1 MSDRIKTL
9 YGQLVRNGYDL
20 GGYEKFNA
28 AMHDSNRRR
37 SLYNQLVAN
46 RADLGGYEKFSSV
59 VETAPRTTPSAPQK
73 KRDVVADTINMLRTP
88 SSQYTRPQPSKS
100 AGTFEMP
107 SKYDVYHNMPD
118 AVKRYQTPT
127 PLKPEA
133 VMPSVPSGAAE
144 SVWAAADK
152 AAGAEVRKKVD
163 EGWSWDKILRMLSS
177 GASVTGGLGDD
188 NAQAIETTSVAHL
201 KTHDLQKLSD
211 QAWAALGSKQ
221 QQSIINDSYIYLKE
235 QYPDADDKA
244 LVDAARKMARAKSDE
259 QMYNL
264 AVEKNMPKSV
274 GEFFLRKAAAASS
287 FGSLSK
293 GYASMMAGTRGD
305 MEAEDTALQKYGAK
319 HKVADIAGSVA
330 GFAVDPLTYASGA
343 VGGAATK
350 VTLWAGGK
358 VLSEAAARKMSQTLG
373 GKLLLGAVSGAANF
387 GTFEA
392 GGEAL
397 NQYKWG
403 GTLNVDPETGRYV
416 VGDFSLGKVAS
427 QMGHGLTM
435 GGLTGAFGT
444 WLGNVST
451 KAAQATS
458 STLGKL
464 GVRAGE
470 LGVGLVGEGTIFATP
485 EFISTYGDYN
495 DVIKSVSDKNSPNY
509 IADDKERSKYIA
521 ELKAQRGERM
531 MDIWQDNLA
540 MIAGFKAQHA
550 IKSAGR
556 TISELAASRRG
567 KVGFVERM
575 GRMLDGHPS
584 LALSKEEQTELDK
597 HGYGDL
603 TQMVKEYKA
612 YAQKDGDLPYNKIT
626 QLLNDKNVSEAA
638 RAKMYYY
645 VTGHSLPMSA
655 VIASN
660 VIDNGDK
667 TYTVQSLGDNGVI
680 TSRTYGSRKRAD
692 YEKARIDRQ
701 AELNGVAMAEQMFDN
716 MDKAER
722 LKAVCT
728 RLAQDKGVSP
738 ETLLWLTRKDPKQM
752 TAAEKRWIK
761 EIEDAANEDAPQ
773 GENATVRHIKGVILD
788 EYGVDVDKALRK
800 AADSRTDAE
809 KTAISAYNNE
819 LAQAVAER
827 KNAISQ
833 GETTD
838 AYRRGYEADT
848 QGMRDAYVAQMY
860 EPSEDNAETLRGVE
874 SQIMESAKYQA
885 ALERDELTQMTH
897 KDGSIHLATL
907 KEKDKDGNGKQ
918 VYIVDGDIVMKE
930 DGSGIDADAS
940 SKSVIIYDPATGEKK
955 MVSPTAV
962 DGIESLGEVKT
973 AEQREAEINARM
985 QDTIQRGKD
994 WLEGNVANPVGM
1006 QIQLGD
1012 GRIAT
1017 IEAMHEDGKSA
1028 IATLPDGTQF
1038 LVPKD
1043 VLQRIVNNGQYAD
1056 YKARRDAEAGKR
1068 EAEQDTESAPETATE
1083 GGQPLPEESSPK
1095 EEESRE
1101 YAQGDVF
1108 DVVVDGNKMHAEI
1121 VSPKD
1126 ADGRFVVNV
1135 DDGESMRTL
1144 YVTPEELAA
1153 MEYREESSPKAEET
1167 RLATEGSSEKALER
1181 GEQPTEEHTPT
1192 ALERIPRDEK
1202 GNAQFHDV
1210 DTETAWDGLVEM
1222 SGNEETAHRVAE
1234 ASLANAER
1242 KLKAAK
1248 ALKEKGET
1256 PEELLRS
1263 IRENE
1268 AAVAEAQRTVD
1279 AWKAIVGEKS
1289 RREEA
1294 AKAEAERIATEKA
1307 EAERKAAEE
1316 RERAEAEE
1324 KARIEA
1330 EKKEAERI
1338 AAEKA
1343 EEEARVEA
1351 ERKAEEERIAKQKAE
1366 EKTEE
1371 AESDKEEAEK
1381 QMDDE
1386 EPKPVGSGVFGNIY
1400 NQFKGKVKEA
1410 FDFLMKHKGG
1420 DLLGVFHR
1428 KDVGDIDLVWGDENG
1443 GLAHILNKHV
1453 GEGKSFANVD
1463 EAMSH
1468 IQNIIGT
1475 GKNDF
1480 EDGDKIVFRKGSEL
1494 VTVRKNFREGGK
1506 KIADKNWVLTA
1517 YDKEA
1522 ADNGNR
1528 VTTKVIEGKATP
1540 HTASIGKGS
1549 KKAEK
1554 KQKKQSVFDK
1564 AKEIADKEEKKRKAE
1579 AEDDSALGQATRAVG
1594 KKKKVNLFKYTA
1606 SKIISY
1612 PALRGVHYANG
1623 YAYAS
1628 DGYILF
1634 KEKADYPKEWEGTT
1648 RDKDGNLIDGKY
1660 PDTEKAIHRLVH
1672 IPDKEAV
1679 SLPSKEVLDF
1689 AIAASKKLKGE
1700 AIPVAI
1706 DGIFFNAVNLK
1717 KFLEAVASKGM
1728 DKVVYRHPML
1738 YATNG
1743 KDEIVMMP
1751 TVNTLE
1757 GALDIADRMESAGL
1771 PKEQIDAWKAHI
1783 EAADKKMSLED
1794 FKKAV
1799 ENAKKE
1805 GVRHT
1810 EAEKPKEQPLTEAE
1824 RKDAEEVAG
1833 ALGYRVEWVDTMEEN
1848 GTIDADKKV
1857 IRIAKD
1863 AENPLVQV
1871 LGHEVAH
1878 GVRRMIGGKFRA
1890 LQKAAK
1896 EVVGE
1901 KEWNERIGKKRKLNA
1916 YAEGKLAEEV
1926 TCDIVGEALNNND
1939 ALKRLAES
1947 LRGERGILARL
1958 RDAVVR
1964 MVEYFKNRGD
1974 KEGVRRM
1981 KAADKLLAELE
1992 SALKEGVAP
2001 EQVKPEGVDR
2011 SEREGKKDDKTLY
2024 GVHNISEDKL
2034 RKAMKLGGLANP
2046 SMAVVD
2052 KDKGT
2057 HEGFGAIS
2065 LIAPSSLV
2073 DKQTGHTAGTWIT
2086 DAYTQRYPSV
2096 ERVMSDKGYEK
2107 FKSWVDGLDF
2117 AEKEKKE
2124 IMRQATDAMESD
2136 KDLAW
2141 ELMYLR
2147 EKGVDVKG
2155 YTSEV
2160 DYPWEKIIEEYPSVE
2175 DIIKA
2180 MDHNA
2185 ELKETVT
2192 KLAKVEIT
2200 VPIYK
2205 AVSADVRRRFKEETG
2220 ENASPLNPI
2229 IRKRTHDIYNRDY
2242 APKLLDE
2249 NGMPKASDVRKVIG
2263 QMVEKYNATKKVDF
2277 NKSKSKASTYV
2288 HDNGLYA
2295 DYLKWQEGK
2304 LEEFGTQ
2311 GRIFRGYKND
2321 GTRKYVPETLSNVSK
2336 AMKEESQGQ
2345 TNGSEYTSFGSFI
2358 AKLAPRVD
2366 SKEEM
2371 RGSKSRL
2378 DADEAKQEFYE
2389 KWESTYYDLAKELHS
2404 DVFSGEARLHDIVLQ
2419 SDPKRYAKKEY
2430 GITLSPS
2437 FLKRLEAL
2445 KKAIREDLKSAYFET
2460 KFERPVMLNEFA
2472 AAVVPKGIGDD
2483 VRKGLED
2490 AGLVLY
2496 EYDPAKK
2503 GDRERAANEASASD
2517 GIRFNRSEKTELT
2530 AEERELRDN
2539 LVERMRKGG
2548 LDVVTDSEEMQR
2560 VIDTENERTRNM
2572 FVGEKGATEADK
2584 AEEASTRLDNLSV
2597 ARRMEGAEK
2606 DAKAIKMATGWER
2619 GTDGKWRYETS
2630 DIKLKPFEEWM
2641 NKKNLKLGDIIDSDS
2656 GLFEM
2661 YPELKDFKVTR
2672 GKGKS
2677 TNAAIYTGLGKIE
2690 INFSKFKPY
2699 MSIPSNREKIDGI
2712 LHRVINHEI
2721 QHAIQDSE
2729 GFAQGVS
2736 PNAFRPDAPV
2746 GKLREMEEADGRM
2759 VERYNAMSYTEK
2771 ALGEGVR
2778 LKERILENRKEY
2790 NALAS
2795 KYRFGMDGYTRAAGE
2810 VEARNTEKRI
2820 GMTEEERKASLAS
2833 ETEDV
2838 AREDQILLGVDN
2850 ADGEQ
2855 RFLRTADGEVYG
2867 LVKDGRIYLDPKVA
2881 TSETAVHEYTHL
2893 WGDMLRRKD
2902 SEQWSHTVKELK
2914 NSVLWEEVKELYPEL
2929 KTDDEI
2935 ADEVLSTFSG
2945 RRGAERLREEARRV
2959 ADGDGGVFTK
2969 AKAMAALENVKNAIA
2984 RFWEGVARMFGINR
2998 YRSAEELADMAM
3010 KDLLDSKNPMKDES
3024 GMRKRGEVGE
3034 TLATSGT
3041 YFSGGGLLEAGL
3053 KGAIDPKVAVE
3064 FSEKIAGV
3072 YADNHGNH
3080 IVVADVR
3087 DVDPKKLVGAV
3098 DGGEV
3103 QYFHASPVCK
3113 NFSKAKREGGEVELD
3128 KETALSTAEFI
3139 AKTRPKVVTIEN
3151 VKGYRNSEALKIITD
3166 ELTRQG
3172 YDWDADVYN
3181 TADYGGYTKRERLI
3195 VRAKRDGKL
3204 PPKPEKLPEELRKK
3218 GWYSAVEDLIPHL
3231 EEKKTGVPQGTDER
3245 LKNSGIDYRTIDKP
3259 LYVFGRGY
3267 ANKTVGHA
3275 FADELLPT
3283 LTTGGGD
3290 IIIMP
3295 DGRVLKASPRV
3306 LARVT
3311 GLPDTYK
3318 MPETDQLSHTIVG
3331 NGIPTQLTEGVIAPL
3346 LDNAIPSAE
3355 RATKRESVFDVADR
3369 VSQNL
3374 EERTR
3379 AMGSRVEKRMAD
3391 VAQKLEGK
3399 ELSMEQKAV
3408 VDVFSGKSDNQKF
3421 SVEREDG
3428 KKQTY
3433 LLKQGNEEKAGA
3445 KHSLYRHYGTNTGVI
3460 TADDVLKI
3468 PQVLERGE
3476 RIEKAKGGKKMAVY
3490 TMDVDGAKFTV
3501 YTRIGKDYET
3511 IDDFYSNKKGSERYV
3526 LRNTDGVN
3534 NTPEGAHN
3542 PDSEPSAK
3550 VEDKSESPKLF
3561 GEEIIDDGKK
3571 GSDSTDRS
3579 VRENPKNE
3587 DKPRYSRKPGESI
3600 FDYASRVSED
3610 VDRSVRERVSARD
3623 EYEKKVKSKGF
3634 QTKEALQNS
3643 MLGLQEFMSA
3653 IDHASGNKRYIE
3665 DIPDFE
3671 NPILG
3676 ENRLSSVNKEE
3687 MHQVAKTQ
3695 FKPLMSAVAKLS
3707 GNGKES
3713 GELYDY
3719 MFAKHGL
3726 ERDAVMRQRE
3736 AQKEFDKY
3744 QKANPKGTKTIGDFV
3759 ASLEGKDYAGLTALT
3774 AEDGRV
3780 KSIQSQIDAIDE
3792 QMEVTDNQLLLHY
3805 LGGQKKRLK
3814 VDLLNAARDAADDIR
3829 KAFESNPSHDRSD
3842 INELWSRVNEVNG
3855 NTLRKLYESGM
3866 LTKEAYNDISSM
3878 YTNYIPM
3885 RGFDQTT
3892 SADAYAYLTHGDSAF
3907 NAPIKTAKGRSS
3919 KADNPIAYMQAMA
3932 ESAIMQGNRNVLVK
3946 QKMLNF
3952 VRNHPSDL
3960 ASVSDVWL
3968 QYDSVADEWK
3978 PVFPDNIDA
3987 NDSASV
3993 VAQKMKAFEDKM
4005 EQRAEN
4011 FPNLVIRSNE
4021 APDIPY
4027 KVVEKGQLN
4036 EHQVL
4041 VKQNGKS
4048 YIITVNGSPRAA
4060 QAANGLTNPDTDLTG
4075 AIGKVF
4081 EGAEALNRQLSS
4093 LYTTLNPDFIGSNYV
4108 RDALY
4113 SNTMVYVK
4121 EGAKYGG
4128 FFNLNFAKYN
4138 PAEMANLYARYNKG
4152 SLDTSNETHRLF
4164 LEFMQNGGETGFV
4177 NLKQIEKRKSEIA
4190 KAIKRDGRIS
4200 AAQIW
4205 GGLSDAVDFANRAVE
4220 NSARFAAYVT
4230 SRKSGRSVGRSVYDA
4245 KEISVNFNRKGSG
4258 SKFMG
4263 AEGQTK
4269 AGNAAAFVSGAGR
4282 GLYIFWNAGL
4292 QGLTNFSRQIGRHPG
4307 RALTLASL
4315 LFGFGA
4321 LMSYL
4326 GNRDDDDENN
4336 YFNLPKYIRRSNVCY
4351 KIGDLFVTIPLP
4363 VEYRA
4368 FYGLGELASS
4378 TLAGKEDGTT
4388 KDIAKEAVSQVS
4400 QLFPIDFVEGGGGL
4414 HALIP
4419 SAVKPIV
4426 EAETN
4431 TAWTG
4436 LPIYKDNDFNK
4447 NMPEYTKVYKTA
4459 NGYLVEIARALND
4472 ATGGN
4477 KYKKGFIDINPAK
4490 MEYVLKGMLGGAF
4503 SFPDKLVKTT
4513 ETIMGD
4519 REFDWRNTP
4528 FANRFV
4534 KNADERT
4541 EYKSLNEQY
4550 FKLKDEMD
4558 VVKQQLKG
4566 FEKEADAGNEKYE
4579 KALLQLEDSKDYE
4592 RLELFKDYEKELKG
4606 LNDELKELR
4615 MSPDYDKAEEKELQK
4630 EIAEQQ
4636 RQLLDEMREIKK

>member
-1 MSDRIKTL
+1 M
-9 YGQLVRNGYDL
+9 YVRLLTNNFL
-20 GGYEKFNA
+20 SEKA
-28 AMHDSNRRR
+28 VGKSE
-37 SLYNQLVAN
+37 S
-46 RADLGGYEKFSSV
+46 K
-59 VETAPRTTPSAPQK
+59 
-73 KRDVVADTINMLRTP
+73 DVHLAVLR
-88 SSQYTRPQPSKS
+88 
-100 AGTFEMP
+100 
-107 SKYDVYHNMPD
+107 V
-118 AVKRYQTPT
+118 
-127 PLKPEA
+127 LPE
-133 VMPSVPSGAAE
+133 VIRE
-144 SVWAAADK
+144 SV
-152 AAGAEVRKKVD
+152 
-163 EGWSWDKILRMLSS
+163 
-177 GASVTGGLGDD
+177 
-188 NAQAIETTSVAHL
+188 
-201 KTHDLQKLSD
+201 
-211 QAWAALGSKQ
+211 
-221 QQSIINDSYIYLKE
+221 
-235 QYPDADDKA
+235 
-244 LVDAARKMARAKSDE
+244 
-259 QMYNL
+259 
-264 AVEKNMPKSV
+264 
-274 GEFFLRKAAAASS
+274 
-287 FGSLSK
+287 
-293 GYASMMAGTRGD
+293 
-305 MEAEDTALQKYGAK
+305 
-319 HKVADIAGSVA
+319 
-330 GFAVDPLTYASGA
+330 
-343 VGGAATK
+343 
-350 VTLWAGGK
+350 
-358 VLSEAAARKMSQTLG
+358 
-373 GKLLLGAVSGAANF
+373 
-387 GTFEA
+387 
-392 GGEAL
+392 
-397 NQYKWG
+397 
-403 GTLNVDPETGRYV
+403 
-416 VGDFSLGKVAS
+416 
-427 QMGHGLTM
+427 
-435 GGLTGAFGT
+435 
-444 WLGNVST
+444 
-451 KAAQATS
+451 
-458 STLGKL
+458 
-464 GVRAGE
+464 
-470 LGVGLVGEGTIFATP
+470 
-485 EFISTYGDYN
+485 
-495 DVIKSVSDKNSPNY
+495 
-509 IADDKERSKYIA
+509 
-521 ELKAQRGERM
+521 
-531 MDIWQDNLA
+531 
-540 MIAGFKAQHA
+540 
-550 IKSAGR
+550 
-556 TISELAASRRG
+556 
-567 KVGFVERM
+567 
-575 GRMLDGHPS
+575 
-584 LALSKEEQTELDK
+584 
-597 HGYGDL
+597 
-603 TQMVKEYKA
+603 
-612 YAQKDGDLPYNKIT
+612 
-626 QLLNDKNVSEAA
+626 
-638 RAKMYYY
+638 
-645 VTGHSLPMSA
+645 
-655 VIASN
+655 
-660 VIDNGDK
+660 
-667 TYTVQSLGDNGVI
+667 
-680 TSRTYGSRKRAD
+680 
-692 YEKARIDRQ
+692 
-701 AELNGVAMAEQMFDN
+701 
-716 MDKAER
+716 
-722 LKAVCT
+722 
-728 RLAQDKGVSP
+728 
-738 ETLLWLTRKDPKQM
+738 
-752 TAAEKRWIK
+752 
-761 EIEDAANEDAPQ
+761 
-773 GENATVRHIKGVILD
+773 
-788 EYGVDVDKALRK
+788 
-800 AADSRTDAE
+800 
-809 KTAISAYNNE
+809 
-819 LAQAVAER
+819 
-827 KNAISQ
+827 
-833 GETTD
+833 
-838 AYRRGYEADT
+838 
-848 QGMRDAYVAQMY
+848 
-860 EPSEDNAETLRGVE
+860 
-874 SQIMESAKYQA
+874 
-885 ALERDELTQMTH
+885 
-897 KDGSIHLATL
+897 
-907 KEKDKDGNGKQ
+907 
-918 VYIVDGDIVMKE
+918 
-930 DGSGIDADAS
+930 DADAS

-1056 YKARRDAEAGKR
+1056 YKARRD
-1068 EAEQDTESAPETATE
+1068 TESAPETATE

-1108 DVVVDGNKMHAEI
+1108 DVVLDGNKMHAEI

-1153 MEYREESSPKAEET
+1153 MEYREEPSTKVEET
-1167 RLATEGSSEKALER
+1167 RLATDGSSEKALER

-1222 SGNEETAHRVAE
+1222 SGNEETAHKVAE
-1234 ASLANAER
+1234 ASLANAEK

-1263 IRENE
+1263 IKENE
-1268 AAVAEAQRTVD
+1268 AAVAEAQRVVA

-1294 AKAEAERIATEKA
+1294 VRAEAERIATEKA

-1324 KARIEA
+1324 KTRIEA

-1351 ERKAEEERIAKQKAE
+1351 VRKAEEERIAKQKAE

-1468 IQNIIGT
+1468 IQNIIET

-1540 HTASIGKGS
+1540 HTASIDKGS
-1549 KKAEK
+1549 EKPEK
-1554 KQKKQSVFDK
+1554 KQEKQSVFDK

-1579 AEDDSALGQATRAVG
+1579 AEDDSVLGQAARAVG

-1606 SKIISY
+1606 SQKD
-1612 PALRGVHYANG
+1612 AGEVMKGVHYANG

-1648 RDKDGNLIDGKY
+1648 RDKDGNLVDGKY
-1660 PDTEKAIHRLVH
+1660 PDTEKAIPRLVH
-1672 IPDKEAV
+1672 IPDKEV
-1679 SLPSKEVLDF
+1679 ESLPSKEVLDF
-1689 AIAASKKLKGE
+1689 AIAAGKKLKGE

-1757 GALDIADRMESAGL
+1757 GALDIADRMERAGL

-1783 EAADKKMSLED
+1783 EAADKKKSFDD

-1805 GVRHT
+1805 GVRPT
-1810 EAEKPKEQPLTEAE
+1810 EADKQESKAEADGKGKRKEVKLAIYKRRTDGTMFIAPEGKPDVIIQDGFKTLYEASAYKKEHYAEMQERYRTLMDGIKPKFNENRE
-1824 RKDAEEVAG
+1824 RKGRDW
-1833 ALGYRVEWVDTMEEN
+1833 R
-1848 GTIDADKKV
+1848 
-1857 IRIAKD
+1857 
-1863 AENPLVQV
+1863 
-1871 LGHEVAH
+1871 
-1878 GVRRMIGGKFRA
+1878 GGKDVSAEDFREAFDFRGVEFGNWMQQKDRRQA
-1890 LQKAAK
+1890 LNECYDSLMDLAMVCGVSPKALSL
-1896 EVVGE
+1896 G
-1901 KEWNERIGKKRKLNA
+1901 
-1916 YAEGKLAEEV
+1916 GKLAMAFGARG
-1926 TCDIVGEALNNND
+1926 VGKFNAHYEPGKVVINLTKTKGAGSLAHEWFHAIDNYFNMQGWDEFATESTRNVERKEMAEAWKDLVRAINGSD
-1939 ALKRLAES
+1939 YFKRS
-1947 LRGERGILARL
+1947 DKYARL
-1958 RDAVVR
+1958 KGSRYWIEPTELGARAFAVW
-1964 MVEYFKNRGD
+1964 VENRLS
-1974 KEGVRRM
+1974 K
-1981 KAADKLLAELE
+1981 
-1992 SALKEGVAP
+1992 
-2001 EQVKPEGVDR
+2001 
-2011 SEREGKKDDKTLY
+2011 Y
-2024 GVHNISEDKL
+2024 GTINDY
-2034 RKAMKLGGLANP
+2034 LANNP
-2046 SMAVVD
+2046 RLVDEKASDAEKKYAPYPFD
-2052 KDKGT
+2052 KDADWMDEK
-2057 HEGFGAIS
+2057 FGR
-2065 LIAPSSLV
+2065 LFEV
-2073 DKQTGHTAGTWIT
+2073 MQ
-2086 DAYTQRYPSV
+2086 
-2096 ERVMSDKGYEK
+2096 ERVD
-2107 FKSWVDGLDF
+2107 
-2117 AEKEKKE
+2117 
-2124 IMRQATDAMESD
+2124 
-2136 KDLAW
+2136 
-2141 ELMYLR
+2141 
-2147 EKGVDVKG
+2147 
-2155 YTSEV
+2155 
-2160 DYPWEKIIEEYPSVE
+2160 
-2175 DIIKA
+2175 
-2180 MDHNA
+2180 
-2185 ELKETVT
+2185 
-2192 KLAKVEIT
+2192 
-2200 VPIYK
+2200 
-2205 AVSADVRRRFKEETG
+2205 EETG
-2220 ENASPLNPI
+2220 KHILYSRN
-2229 IRKRTHDIYNRDY
+2229 
-2242 APKLLDE
+2242 
-2249 NGMPKASDVRKVIG
+2249 KA
-2263 QMVEKYNATKKVDF
+2263 
-2277 NKSKSKASTYV
+2277 
-2288 HDNGLYA
+2288 
-2295 DYLKWQEGK
+2295 
-2304 LEEFGTQ
+2304 
-2311 GRIFRGYKND
+2311 
-2321 GTRKYVPETLSNVSK
+2321 
-2336 AMKEESQGQ
+2336 
-2345 TNGSEYTSFGSFI
+2345 
-2358 AKLAPRVD
+2358 
-2366 SKEEM
+2366 
-2371 RGSKSRL
+2371 
-2378 DADEAKQEFYE
+2378 
-2389 KWESTYYDLAKELHS
+2389 
-2404 DVFSGEARLHDIVLQ
+2404 
-2419 SDPKRYAKKEY
+2419 
-2430 GITLSPS
+2430 
-2437 FLKRLEAL
+2437 
-2445 KKAIREDLKSAYFET
+2445 
-2460 KFERPVMLNEFA
+2460 
-2472 AAVVPKGIGDD
+2472 
-2483 VRKGLED
+2483 
-2490 AGLVLY
+2490 AGH
-2496 EYDPAKK
+2496 
-2503 GDRERAANEASASD
+2503 
-2517 GIRFNRSEKTELT
+2517 EKTELT

-2560 VIDTENERTRNM
+2560 VIDTENERTRM
-2572 FVGEKGATEADK
+2572 MGAGSVREHRVYHGSGADFDAFDHSHMGDGEGAQAYGWGTYVTEVEGIGRTYANATAHNYNNALRPLERKIDSILTSLRINGSELDK
-2584 AEEASTRLDNLSV
+2584 ARAGLRNAVRFKTKENYEEFLRRREEIEEKYGKHSTQYDDYLWNSPYAAAVRAIEHYENEIKERETELHSLQKDLEETRKQIDELPKEFPRHLYTVEIPDDNGSNYLDWNSSLSKEQKDTITKALKRLKVDLTYYESRGFSLDDTFADIYYFLTIALKHTRKWEDVNAIRASSKFLYSLGFTGIKYPADNM
-2597 ARRMEGAEK
+2597 RGGRKDGAKNYVIFNEN
-2606 DAKAIKMATGWER
+2606 DAKI
-2619 GTDGKWRYETS
+2619 TDHT
-2630 DIKLKPFEEWM
+2630 
-2641 NKKNLKLGDIIDSDS
+2641 
-2656 GLFEM
+2656 
-2661 YPELKDFKVTR
+2661 
-2672 GKGKS
+2672 
-2677 TNAAIYTGLGKIE
+2677 
-2690 INFSKFKPY
+2690 
-2699 MSIPSNREKIDGI
+2699 
-2712 LHRVINHEI
+2712 
-2721 QHAIQDSE
+2721 
-2729 GFAQGVS
+2729 
-2736 PNAFRPDAPV
+2736 
-2746 GKLREMEEADGRM
+2746 
-2759 VERYNAMSYTEK
+2759 
-2771 ALGEGVR
+2771 
-2778 LKERILENRKEY
+2778 
-2790 NALAS
+2790 
-2795 KYRFGMDGYTRAAGE
+2795 
-2810 VEARNTEKRI
+2810 
-2820 GMTEEERKASLAS
+2820 
-2833 ETEDV
+2833 
-2838 AREDQILLGVDN
+2838 
-2850 ADGEQ
+2850 

-2881 TSETAVHEYTHL
+2881 TAETAVHEYTHL

-2902 SEQWSHTVKELK
+2902 SEQWNHTVKELK

-2969 AKAMAALENVKNAIA
+2969 AKAIETLERVKEAIA

-2998 YRSAEELADMAM
+2998 YRSTEELADMAM
-3010 KDLLDSKNPMKDES
+3010 RDLLDSKNPMKDES

-3053 KGAIDPKVAVE
+3053 KGVIDPKVAVE

-3204 PPKPEKLPEELRKK
+3204 PPKPEKFPEELRKK

-3428 KKQTY
+3428 KKVSVVVRKGT
-3433 LLKQGNEEKAGA
+3433 ETSAGT
-3445 KHSLYRHYGTNTGVI
+3445 KHSLYRHYNTNVGTI
-3460 TADDVLKI
+3460 TTDDILLI
-3468 PQVLERGE
+3468 PQIIKEGE
-3476 RIEKAKGGKKMAVY
+3476 IKRIRKGNEQYVEYTQKIGDKKLTTLMQIVNGKEV
-3490 TMDVDGAKFTV
+3490 FNN
-3501 YTRIGKDYET
+3501 
-3511 IDDFYSNKKGSERYV
+3511 FYSNKKGSE
-3526 LRNTDGVN
+3526 LPASRNAESID

-3542 PDSEPSAK
+3542 INSEPSAK

-3571 GSDSTDRS
+3571 GSDSIDRS
-3579 VRENPKNE
+3579 VRENPKSE
-3587 DKPRYSRKPGESI
+3587 EPRYSRKPGESI

-3643 MLGLQEFMSA
+3643 MLGLQEFMYA

-3780 KSIQSQIDAIDE
+3780 KSIQSQIDTIDE
-3792 QMEVTDNQLLLHY
+3792 QMKATDDQLLLRK

-3829 KAFESNPSHDRSD
+3829 KAFESDPNHNLSD

-3866 LTKEAYNDISSM
+3866 LTKEAYDDISSM

-3978 PVFPDNIDA
+3978 PFY
-3987 NDSASV
+3987 
-3993 VAQKMKAFEDKM
+3993 AFGRE
-4005 EQRAEN
+4005 
-4011 FPNLVIRSNE
+4011 S
-4021 APDIPY
+4021 
-4027 KVVEKGQLN
+4027 KG
-4036 EHQVL
+4036 
-4041 VKQNGKS
+4041 
-4048 YIITVNGSPRAA
+4048 
-4060 QAANGLTNPDTDLTG
+4060 
-4075 AIGKVF
+4075 
-4081 EGAEALNRQLSS
+4081 
-4093 LYTTLNPDFIGSNYV
+4093 
-4108 RDALY
+4108 
-4113 SNTMVYVK
+4113 
-4121 EGAKYGG
+4121 
-4128 FFNLNFAKYN
+4128 
-4138 PAEMANLYARYNKG
+4138 
-4152 SLDTSNETHRLF
+4152 
-4164 LEFMQNGGETGFV
+4164 
-4177 NLKQIEKRKSEIA
+4177 
-4190 KAIKRDGRIS
+4190 
-4200 AAQIW
+4200 
-4205 GGLSDAVDFANRAVE
+4205 
-4220 NSARFAAYVT
+4220 
-4230 SRKSGRSVGRSVYDA
+4230 
-4245 KEISVNFNRKGSG
+4245 
-4258 SKFMG
+4258 
-4263 AEGQTK
+4263 
-4269 AGNAAAFVSGAGR
+4269 
-4282 GLYIFWNAGL
+4282 
-4292 QGLTNFSRQIGRHPG
+4292 
-4307 RALTLASL
+4307 
-4315 LFGFGA
+4315 
-4321 LMSYL
+4321 
-4326 GNRDDDDENN
+4326 
-4336 YFNLPKYIRRSNVCY
+4336 
-4351 KIGDLFVTIPLP
+4351 
-4363 VEYRA
+4363 
-4368 FYGLGELASS
+4368 
-4378 TLAGKEDGTT
+4378 
-4388 KDIAKEAVSQVS
+4388 
-4400 QLFPIDFVEGGGGL
+4400 
-4414 HALIP
+4414 
-4419 SAVKPIV
+4419 
-4426 EAETN
+4426 
-4431 TAWTG
+4431 
-4436 LPIYKDNDFNK
+4436 
-4447 NMPEYTKVYKTA
+4447 
-4459 NGYLVEIARALND
+4459 
-4472 ATGGN
+4472 
-4477 KYKKGFIDINPAK
+4477 
-4490 MEYVLKGMLGGAF
+4490 
-4503 SFPDKLVKTT
+4503 
-4513 ETIMGD
+4513 
-4519 REFDWRNTP
+4519 
-4528 FANRFV
+4528 
-4534 KNADERT
+4534 
-4541 EYKSLNEQY
+4541 
-4550 FKLKDEMD
+4550 
-4558 VVKQQLKG
+4558 
-4566 FEKEADAGNEKYE
+4566 
-4579 KALLQLEDSKDYE
+4579 
-4592 RLELFKDYEKELKG
+4592 
-4606 LNDELKELR
+4606 
-4615 MSPDYDKAEEKELQK
+4615 
-4630 EIAEQQ
+4630 
-4636 RQLLDEMREIKK
+4636 

>member
-1 MSDRIKTL
+1 M
-9 YGQLVRNGYDL
+9 
-20 GGYEKFNA
+20 
-28 AMHDSNRRR
+28 
-37 SLYNQLVAN
+37 
-46 RADLGGYEKFSSV
+46 
-59 VETAPRTTPSAPQK
+59 
-73 KRDVVADTINMLRTP
+73 
-88 SSQYTRPQPSKS
+88 
-100 AGTFEMP
+100 
-107 SKYDVYHNMPD
+107 
-118 AVKRYQTPT
+118 
-127 PLKPEA
+127 
-133 VMPSVPSGAAE
+133 
-144 SVWAAADK
+144 
-152 AAGAEVRKKVD
+152 
-163 EGWSWDKILRMLSS
+163 
-177 GASVTGGLGDD
+177 
-188 NAQAIETTSVAHL
+188 
-201 KTHDLQKLSD
+201 
-211 QAWAALGSKQ
+211 
-221 QQSIINDSYIYLKE
+221 
-235 QYPDADDKA
+235 
-244 LVDAARKMARAKSDE
+244 
-259 QMYNL
+259 
-264 AVEKNMPKSV
+264 
-274 GEFFLRKAAAASS
+274 
-287 FGSLSK
+287 
-293 GYASMMAGTRGD
+293 
-305 MEAEDTALQKYGAK
+305 
-319 HKVADIAGSVA
+319 
-330 GFAVDPLTYASGA
+330 
-343 VGGAATK
+343 
-350 VTLWAGGK
+350 
-358 VLSEAAARKMSQTLG
+358 
-373 GKLLLGAVSGAANF
+373 
-387 GTFEA
+387 
-392 GGEAL
+392 
-397 NQYKWG
+397 
-403 GTLNVDPETGRYV
+403 
-416 VGDFSLGKVAS
+416 
-427 QMGHGLTM
+427 
-435 GGLTGAFGT
+435 
-444 WLGNVST
+444 
-451 KAAQATS
+451 
-458 STLGKL
+458 
-464 GVRAGE
+464 
-470 LGVGLVGEGTIFATP
+470 
-485 EFISTYGDYN
+485 
-495 DVIKSVSDKNSPNY
+495 
-509 IADDKERSKYIA
+509 
-521 ELKAQRGERM
+521 
-531 MDIWQDNLA
+531 
-540 MIAGFKAQHA
+540 
-550 IKSAGR
+550 
-556 TISELAASRRG
+556 
-567 KVGFVERM
+567 
-575 GRMLDGHPS
+575 
-584 LALSKEEQTELDK
+584 
-597 HGYGDL
+597 
-603 TQMVKEYKA
+603 
-612 YAQKDGDLPYNKIT
+612 
-626 QLLNDKNVSEAA
+626 
-638 RAKMYYY
+638 
-645 VTGHSLPMSA
+645 
-655 VIASN
+655 
-660 VIDNGDK
+660 
-667 TYTVQSLGDNGVI
+667 
-680 TSRTYGSRKRAD
+680 
-692 YEKARIDRQ
+692 
-701 AELNGVAMAEQMFDN
+701 
-716 MDKAER
+716 
-722 LKAVCT
+722 
-728 RLAQDKGVSP
+728 
-738 ETLLWLTRKDPKQM
+738 
-752 TAAEKRWIK
+752 
-761 EIEDAANEDAPQ
+761 
-773 GENATVRHIKGVILD
+773 
-788 EYGVDVDKALRK
+788 
-800 AADSRTDAE
+800 
-809 KTAISAYNNE
+809 
-819 LAQAVAER
+819 
-827 KNAISQ
+827 
-833 GETTD
+833 
-838 AYRRGYEADT
+838 
-848 QGMRDAYVAQMY
+848 
-860 EPSEDNAETLRGVE
+860 
-874 SQIMESAKYQA
+874 
-885 ALERDELTQMTH
+885 
-897 KDGSIHLATL
+897 
-907 KEKDKDGNGKQ
+907 
-918 VYIVDGDIVMKE
+918 
-930 DGSGIDADAS
+930 
-940 SKSVIIYDPATGEKK
+940 
-955 MVSPTAV
+955 
-962 DGIESLGEVKT
+962 
-973 AEQREAEINARM
+973 
-985 QDTIQRGKD
+985 
-994 WLEGNVANPVGM
+994 
-1006 QIQLGD
+1006 
-1012 GRIAT
+1012 
-1017 IEAMHEDGKSA
+1017 
-1028 IATLPDGTQF
+1028 
-1038 LVPKD
+1038 
-1043 VLQRIVNNGQYAD
+1043 
-1056 YKARRDAEAGKR
+1056 
-1068 EAEQDTESAPETATE
+1068 
-1083 GGQPLPEESSPK
+1083 
-1095 EEESRE
+1095 
-1101 YAQGDVF
+1101 
-1108 DVVVDGNKMHAEI
+1108 
-1121 VSPKD
+1121 
-1126 ADGRFVVNV
+1126 
-1135 DDGESMRTL
+1135 
-1144 YVTPEELAA
+1144 
-1153 MEYREESSPKAEET
+1153 
-1167 RLATEGSSEKALER
+1167 
-1181 GEQPTEEHTPT
+1181 
-1192 ALERIPRDEK
+1192 
-1202 GNAQFHDV
+1202 
-1210 DTETAWDGLVEM
+1210 
-1222 SGNEETAHRVAE
+1222 
-1234 ASLANAER
+1234 
-1242 KLKAAK
+1242 KAAK

-1256 PEELLRS
+1256 PEELLQS
-1263 IRENE
+1263 IKENE

-1279 AWKAIVGEKS
+1279 AWKAIVGEES

-1294 AKAEAERIATEKA
+1294 AKA

-1324 KARIEA
+1324 KTRIEA

-1351 ERKAEEERIAKQKAE
+1351 ERKAEEEARVEAERKAEEEARVEAERKAE

-1428 KDVGDIDLVWGDENG
+1428 KDVGDIDLVWGDHGG
-1443 GLAHILNKHV
+1443 GLAHIIRRHIIEQNDFK
-1453 GEGKSFANVD
+1453 NVD
-1463 EAMSH
+1463 E
-1468 IQNIIGT
+1468 IQKVI
-1475 GKNDF
+1475 
-1480 EDGDKIVFRKGSEL
+1480 EDVIRNGLIVRENKDKINIEYNGYRVSIKKTIRDSKGNVVENKNWIVTAFDKSKPKHEKRNPSSSETLTTPSANQKADGVTLPSNEDSIDKGSE
-1494 VTVRKNFREGGK
+1494 K
-1506 KIADKNWVLTA
+1506 
-1517 YDKEA
+1517 
-1522 ADNGNR
+1522 
-1528 VTTKVIEGKATP
+1528 P
-1540 HTASIGKGS
+1540 
-1549 KKAEK
+1549 EK
-1554 KQKKQSVFDK
+1554 KQEKESVFDK

-1579 AEDDSALGQATRAVG
+1579 AD
-1594 KKKKVNLFKYTA
+1594 
-1606 SKIISY
+1606 
-1612 PALRGVHYANG
+1612 
-1623 YAYAS
+1623 
-1628 DGYILF
+1628 
-1634 KEKADYPKEWEGTT
+1634 
-1648 RDKDGNLIDGKY
+1648 
-1660 PDTEKAIHRLVH
+1660 
-1672 IPDKEAV
+1672 
-1679 SLPSKEVLDF
+1679 
-1689 AIAASKKLKGE
+1689 
-1700 AIPVAI
+1700 
-1706 DGIFFNAVNLK
+1706 
-1717 KFLEAVASKGM
+1717 
-1728 DKVVYRHPML
+1728 
-1738 YATNG
+1738 
-1743 KDEIVMMP
+1743 
-1751 TVNTLE
+1751 
-1757 GALDIADRMESAGL
+1757 
-1771 PKEQIDAWKAHI
+1771 
-1783 EAADKKMSLED
+1783 
-1794 FKKAV
+1794 
-1799 ENAKKE
+1799 
-1805 GVRHT
+1805 
-1810 EAEKPKEQPLTEAE
+1810 KPKQKPLTEAE

-1848 GTIDADKKV
+1848 GTIDADRKV

-1878 GVRRMIGGKFRA
+1878 GVRRMIGGKFRT
-1890 LQKAAK
+1890 LQKAAL

-1901 KEWNERIGKKRKLNA
+1901 KEWDERIEKKRKLNA

-1926 TCDIVGEALNNND
+1926 TCDIVGEALNDKD

-1947 LRGERGILARL
+1947 LRGEKGILARL
-1958 RDAVVR
+1958 RDAVAK

-1974 KEGVRRM
+1974 KESVRRM
-1981 KAADKLLAELE
+1981 KAADRLLAEFE

-2011 SEREGKKDDKTLY
+2011 SVREGKKDDKTLY

-2052 KDKGT
+2052 KDKGS

-2200 VPIYK
+2200 GPVYR

-2229 IRKRTHDIYNRDY
+2229 IRKRTYDIYNRDY

-2336 AMKEESQGQ
+2336 VMKEESQGQ

-2430 GITLSPS
+2430 SITLSPS

-2584 AEEASTRLDNLSV
+2584 AEEVSTRLDNLSV
-2597 ARRMEGAEK
+2597 ARRMEEAGK
-2606 DAKAIKMATGWER
+2606 DAKTIKMATGWER
-2619 GTDGKWRYETS
+2619 GSDGKWRYETS
-2630 DIKLKPFEEWM
+2630 DIKPKPFEEWM
-2641 NKKNLKLGDIIDSDS
+2641 DKKNLKLGDIIDSDS

-2661 YPELKDFKVTR
+2661 YPKLKDFKVTR

-2677 TNAAIYTGLGKIE
+2677 TNAAIYTGLGKIG

-2736 PNAFRPDAPV
+2736 PNAFSPDAPI

-2820 GMTEEERKASLAS
+2820 GMTEEERRASLAS

-2881 TSETAVHEYTHL
+2881 TAETAVHEYTHL

-2959 ADGDGGVFTK
+2959 ADGEGGVFTK
-2969 AKAMAALENVKNAIA
+2969 AKAIETLERVKEAIA

-3053 KGAIDPKVAVE
+3053 KGVIDPKVAVE

-3181 TADYGGYTKRERLI
+3181 AADYGGYTKRERLI

-3391 VAQKLEGK
+3391 VVQKLEGK

-3643 MLGLQEFMSA
+3643 MLGLQEFMLA
-3653 IDHASGNKRYIE
+3653 IDHASGNRRYIE

-3687 MHQVAKTQ
+3687 SHSR
-3695 FKPLMSAVAKLS
+3695 L
-3707 GNGKES
+3707 
-3713 GELYDY
+3713 
-3719 MFAKHGL
+3719 
-3726 ERDAVMRQRE
+3726 DAVHS
-3736 AQKEFDKY
+3736 
-3744 QKANPKGTKTIGDFV
+3744 PTPTKGVRKP
-3759 ASLEGKDYAGLTALT
+3759 
-3774 AEDGRV
+3774 
-3780 KSIQSQIDAIDE
+3780 
-3792 QMEVTDNQLLLHY
+3792 Y
-3805 LGGQKKRLK
+3805 LRSYTM
-3814 VDLLNAARDAADDIR
+3814 IYMPIP
-3829 KAFESNPSHDRSD
+3829 SN
-3842 INELWSRVNEVNG
+3842 V
-3855 NTLRKLYESGM
+3855 
-3866 LTKEAYNDISSM
+3866 
-3878 YTNYIPM
+3878 
-3885 RGFDQTT
+3885 
-3892 SADAYAYLTHGDSAF
+3892 
-3907 NAPIKTAKGRSS
+3907 
-3919 KADNPIAYMQAMA
+3919 
-3932 ESAIMQGNRNVLVK
+3932 
-3946 QKMLNF
+3946 
-3952 VRNHPSDL
+3952 
-3960 ASVSDVWL
+3960 
-3968 QYDSVADEWK
+3968 
-3978 PVFPDNIDA
+3978 
-3987 NDSASV
+3987 
-3993 VAQKMKAFEDKM
+3993 
-4005 EQRAEN
+4005 
-4011 FPNLVIRSNE
+4011 
-4021 APDIPY
+4021 
-4027 KVVEKGQLN
+4027 
-4036 EHQVL
+4036 
-4041 VKQNGKS
+4041 
-4048 YIITVNGSPRAA
+4048 
-4060 QAANGLTNPDTDLTG
+4060 
-4075 AIGKVF
+4075 
-4081 EGAEALNRQLSS
+4081 
-4093 LYTTLNPDFIGSNYV
+4093 
-4108 RDALY
+4108 
-4113 SNTMVYVK
+4113 
-4121 EGAKYGG
+4121 
-4128 FFNLNFAKYN
+4128 
-4138 PAEMANLYARYNKG
+4138 
-4152 SLDTSNETHRLF
+4152 
-4164 LEFMQNGGETGFV
+4164 
-4177 NLKQIEKRKSEIA
+4177 
-4190 KAIKRDGRIS
+4190 
-4200 AAQIW
+4200 
-4205 GGLSDAVDFANRAVE
+4205 
-4220 NSARFAAYVT
+4220 
-4230 SRKSGRSVGRSVYDA
+4230 
-4245 KEISVNFNRKGSG
+4245 SG
-4258 SKFMG
+4258 S
-4263 AEGQTK
+4263 
-4269 AGNAAAFVSGAGR
+4269 
-4282 GLYIFWNAGL
+4282 
-4292 QGLTNFSRQIGRHPG
+4292 
-4307 RALTLASL
+4307 
-4315 LFGFGA
+4315 
-4321 LMSYL
+4321 
-4326 GNRDDDDENN
+4326 
-4336 YFNLPKYIRRSNVCY
+4336 
-4351 KIGDLFVTIPLP
+4351 
-4363 VEYRA
+4363 
-4368 FYGLGELASS
+4368 
-4378 TLAGKEDGTT
+4378 
-4388 KDIAKEAVSQVS
+4388 
-4400 QLFPIDFVEGGGGL
+4400 
-4414 HALIP
+4414 
-4419 SAVKPIV
+4419 
-4426 EAETN
+4426 
-4431 TAWTG
+4431 
-4436 LPIYKDNDFNK
+4436 
-4447 NMPEYTKVYKTA
+4447 
-4459 NGYLVEIARALND
+4459 
-4472 ATGGN
+4472 
-4477 KYKKGFIDINPAK
+4477 
-4490 MEYVLKGMLGGAF
+4490 
-4503 SFPDKLVKTT
+4503 
-4513 ETIMGD
+4513 
-4519 REFDWRNTP
+4519 
-4528 FANRFV
+4528 
-4534 KNADERT
+4534 
-4541 EYKSLNEQY
+4541 
-4550 FKLKDEMD
+4550 
-4558 VVKQQLKG
+4558 
-4566 FEKEADAGNEKYE
+4566 
-4579 KALLQLEDSKDYE
+4579 
-4592 RLELFKDYEKELKG
+4592 
-4606 LNDELKELR
+4606 
-4615 MSPDYDKAEEKELQK
+4615 
-4630 EIAEQQ
+4630 
-4636 RQLLDEMREIKK
+4636 

>member
-1 MSDRIKTL
+1 MVDLNKIYNALREKGVVTKSYEEFANAMADGNKRKNVYNALAQQGLITKSYKQFSD
-9 YGQLVRNGYDL
+9 
-20 GGYEKFNA
+20 A
-28 AMHDSNRRR
+28 
-37 SLYNQLVAN
+37 VAPSPTPHTT
-46 RADLGGYEKFSSV
+46 R
-59 VETAPRTTPSAPQK
+59 TQTTTPK

-88 SSQYTRPQPSKS
+88 SSQYTRPQQTQQTAPKKKWSN
-100 AGTFEMP
+100 EV
-107 SKYDVYHNMPD
+107 DVYSSMPD
-118 AVKRYQTPT
+118 VVKQYAPTPT
-127 PLKPEA
+127 PLKTDS
-133 VMPSVPSGAAE
+133 SVSMRSAAT
-144 SVWAAADK
+144 STWNAADRAAREEYDRLHPKKEESFWERAARLMTDAEMGMGNENMEK
-152 AAGAEVRKKVD
+152 ATD
-163 EGWSWDKILRMLSS
+163 ML
-177 GASVTGGLGDD
+177 AS
-188 NAQAIETTSVAHL
+188 HY

-211 QAWAALGSKQ
+211 QAWNALGATQ
-221 QQSIINDSYIYLKE
+221 QKNITDEAYDELKR
-235 QYPDADDKA
+235 QYPQATEKE
-244 LVDAARKMARAKSDE
+244 LREAAAKVARAKSDE
-259 QMYNL
+259 TMYNL
-264 AVEKNMPKSV
+264 AVQKNMPDNAISFFARKMAEGNSV
-274 GEFFLRKAAAASS
+274 ASL
-287 FGSLSK
+287 FTGLARQK
-293 GYASMMAGTRGD
+293 AGTVGD
-305 MEAEDTALQKYGAK
+305 LVAETEANERYGKK
-319 HKVADIAGSVA
+319 HKVAGIAGSVVGMA
-330 GFAVDPLTYASGA
+330 SDPLTYAAGG

-350 VTLWAGGK
+350 GALWAGGK

-392 GGEAL
+392 GGEAI

-403 GTLNVDPETGRYV
+403 GTLDVDPETGRYV

-451 KAAQATS
+451 KAAQATT

-584 LALSKEEQTELDK
+584 LALSKEEQAELDK

-612 YAQKDGDLPYNKIT
+612 YAQKDGDLPYDKIT

-701 AELNGVAMAEQMFDN
+701 AELNGVAMAEQMFEN

-800 AADSRTDAE
+800 AADSRTEAE
-809 KTAISAYNNE
+809 ETAISAYNNE

-833 GETTD
+833 DETTD

-874 SQIMESAKYQA
+874 SQITESAKYQA
-885 ALERDELTQMTH
+885 ALERDELKQMTH

-907 KEKDKDGNGKQ
+907 KDKDKDGNGKQ

-994 WLEGNVANPVGM
+994 WLVGNVANPVGM

-1038 LVPKD
+1038 LVPND

-1056 YKARRDAEAGKR
+1056 YKARRDAEASKR
-1068 EAEQDTESAPETATE
+1068 EAEQSTESAPETATE
-1083 GGQPLPEESSPK
+1083 GGQPLPEEASTK

-1108 DVVVDGNKMHAEI
+1108 DVVVDGQKMHAEI

-1153 MEYREESSPKAEET
+1153 MEYREEPSPKAEET
-1167 RLATEGSSEKALER
+1167 RLATEDSSDKALER
-1181 GEQPTEEHTPT
+1181 GAQPTEEHTPT

-1202 GNAQFHDV
+1202 GNAQFHDA

-1222 SGNEETAHRVAE
+1222 SGNEETAHKVAE

-1242 KLKAAK
+1242 KLKAAR

-1263 IRENE
+1263 IKENE
-1268 AAVAEAQRTVD
+1268 AAVAEAQRTVA

-1294 AKAEAERIATEKA
+1294 AKAEAERIA
-1307 EAERKAAEE
+1307 
-1316 RERAEAEE
+1316 
-1324 KARIEA
+1324 
-1330 EKKEAERI
+1330 
-1338 AAEKA
+1338 AEKA
-1343 EEEARVEA
+1343 EEARVEA

-1371 AESDKEEAEK
+1371 AESDKGEAEK
-1381 QMDDE
+1381 RMNDE

-1428 KDVGDIDLVWGDENG
+1428 KDVGDIDLVWGDHGG
-1443 GLAHILNKHV
+1443 GLAHIIRRHIIEQNDFK
-1453 GEGKSFANVD
+1453 NVD
-1463 EAMSH
+1463 E
-1468 IQNIIGT
+1468 IQKVI
-1475 GKNDF
+1475 
-1480 EDGDKIVFRKGSEL
+1480 EDVIRNGLIVRENKDKINIEYNGYRVSIKKTIRDSKGNVVENKNWIVTAFDKSKPKHEKRNPSSSETLTTPSANQKADGVTLPSNEDSIDKGSE
-1494 VTVRKNFREGGK
+1494 K
-1506 KIADKNWVLTA
+1506 
-1517 YDKEA
+1517 
-1522 ADNGNR
+1522 
-1528 VTTKVIEGKATP
+1528 P
-1540 HTASIGKGS
+1540 
-1549 KKAEK
+1549 EK
-1554 KQKKQSVFDK
+1554 KQEKESVFDK

-1579 AEDDSALGQATRAVG
+1579 AD
-1594 KKKKVNLFKYTA
+1594 
-1606 SKIISY
+1606 
-1612 PALRGVHYANG
+1612 
-1623 YAYAS
+1623 
-1628 DGYILF
+1628 
-1634 KEKADYPKEWEGTT
+1634 
-1648 RDKDGNLIDGKY
+1648 
-1660 PDTEKAIHRLVH
+1660 
-1672 IPDKEAV
+1672 
-1679 SLPSKEVLDF
+1679 
-1689 AIAASKKLKGE
+1689 
-1700 AIPVAI
+1700 
-1706 DGIFFNAVNLK
+1706 
-1717 KFLEAVASKGM
+1717 
-1728 DKVVYRHPML
+1728 
-1738 YATNG
+1738 
-1743 KDEIVMMP
+1743 
-1751 TVNTLE
+1751 
-1757 GALDIADRMESAGL
+1757 
-1771 PKEQIDAWKAHI
+1771 
-1783 EAADKKMSLED
+1783 
-1794 FKKAV
+1794 
-1799 ENAKKE
+1799 
-1805 GVRHT
+1805 
-1810 EAEKPKEQPLTEAE
+1810 KPKQKPLTEAE

-1848 GTIDADKKV
+1848 GTIDADRKV

-1863 AENPLVQV
+1863 AENQLVQV

-1878 GVRRMIGGKFRA
+1878 GVRRMIGGKFRT
-1890 LQKAAK
+1890 LQKAAL

-1901 KEWNERIGKKRKLNA
+1901 KEWDERIEKKRKLNA

-1926 TCDIVGEALNNND
+1926 TCDIVGEALNDKD

-1947 LRGERGILARL
+1947 LRGEKGILARL
-1958 RDAVVR
+1958 RDAVAK

-1981 KAADKLLAELE
+1981 KAADRLLAEFE

-2011 SEREGKKDDKTLY
+2011 SVREGKKDDKTLY
-2024 GVHNISEDKL
+2024 GIHNISEDKL

-2073 DKQTGHTAGTWIT
+2073 DKQTGRTAGSWIT
-2086 DAYTQRYPSV
+2086 DAYTQRYPFV
-2096 ERVMSDKGYEK
+2096 ERVMSDKGYKK

-2124 IMRQATDAMESD
+2124 IMRQATDAMEND

-2200 VPIYK
+2200 GPVYR

-2288 HDNGLYA
+2288 HGNGLYA

-2389 KWESTYYDLAKELHS
+2389 KWESTYYDLATELHS

-2517 GIRFNRSEKTELT
+2517 GIRFNRSEKTDLT

-2560 VIDTENERTRNM
+2560 VIDTENERTRMMGAKQKRALETATIAAEATNNATVISSADGAKIQNNLGTLATNYEKIANRTRGFITDLSHALGLKQHESSQYGTFETPDGKRITIRVSNHNARVSNFDKNNESEGISIVISSHKNKGLHNDGNAHIIEYFYPKRALENAEGKPLAEM
-2572 FVGEKGATEADK
+2572 IRSVSDALAGEEFKDTTGLAEREEVNGSSVREHRVYHGSGADFDAFDHSHMGEGEGAQAYGWGTYVTEVEGIGRTYAIQNTTTHNDALRALQHDVDAISDQLNRHRDDLK
-2584 AEEASTRLDNLSV
+2584 YDEEQLKRANEWRAEAELDYELFKDEAEKLKEKYGEASPKYRNHLFNDIYTDEMNRAQSSV
-2597 ARRMEGAEK
+2597 
-2606 DAKAIKMATGWER
+2606 
-2619 GTDGKWRYETS
+2619 
-2630 DIKLKPFEEWM
+2630 
-2641 NKKNLKLGDIIDSDS
+2641 
-2656 GLFEM
+2656 
-2661 YPELKDFKVTR
+2661 
-2672 GKGKS
+2672 KS
-2677 TNAAIYTGLGKIE
+2677 TE
-2690 INFSKFKPY
+2690 E
-2699 MSIPSNREKIDGI
+2699 SIQYRKEKIAE
-2712 LHRVINHEI
+2712 L
-2721 QHAIQDSE
+2721 
-2729 GFAQGVS
+2729 
-2736 PNAFRPDAPV
+2736 
-2746 GKLREMEEADGRM
+2746 
-2759 VERYNAMSYTEK
+2759 EK
-2771 ALGEGVR
+2771 ALKDKQAEIDELPKEFPRHLYTVEIPDDNGGNYLDWDGHPTESLLKDVGSFLESNGFERVQDSPARYEKGESTVVLNPNATGADLYAELR
-2778 LKERILENRKEY
+2778 EALGSDKKASQ
-2790 NALAS
+2790 ALAELGCIGI
-2795 KYRFGMDGYTRAAGE
+2795 KYPADNMRGG
-2810 VEARNTEKRI
+2810 
-2820 GMTEEERKASLAS
+2820 
-2833 ETEDV
+2833 
-2838 AREDQILLGVDN
+2838 REDGTKNYVIFNEND
-2850 ADGEQ
+2850 AKITDHT
-2855 RFLRTADGEVYG
+2855 RFLRTAGGEVYG

-2881 TSETAVHEYTHL
+2881 TAETAVHEYTHL

-2902 SEQWSHTVKELK
+2902 SEQWNHTVKELK

-2959 ADGDGGVFTK
+2959 ADGEGGVFTK
-2969 AKAMAALENVKNAIA
+2969 AKAIETLERVKEAIA

-2998 YRSAEELADMAM
+2998 YRSVEELADMAM

-3053 KGAIDPKVAVE
+3053 KGVIDPKVAVE

-3355 RATKRESVFDVADR
+3355 RSTKRESVFDVADR

-3379 AMGSRVEKRMAD
+3379 AMAVKKANDRFNEELELQVKGELEEGHVY
-3391 VAQKLEGK
+3391 KLGMPSEILLSTGVPNLPI
-3399 ELSMEQKAV
+3399 ELSAKQLSKKAADRGHRF
-3408 VDVFSGKSDNQKF
+3408 DVKDIANLPQAIQAPIAVFEYGNKDKSQNLI
-3421 SVEREDG
+3421 VEIERDG
-3428 KKQTY
+3428 KKFVVGIHFNQNRRGIVVNDIRGLFNKDSHEWLNWISQGKLLYADKEKIQALMDKQRTNLAEVNY
-3433 LLKQGNEEKAGA
+3433 LNL
-3445 KHSLYRHYGTNTGVI
+3445 
-3460 TADDVLKI
+3460 DDV
-3468 PQVLERGE
+3468 
-3476 RIEKAKGGKKMAVY
+3476 AKKV
-3490 TMDVDGAKFTV
+3490 
-3501 YTRIGKDYET
+3501 KDFE
-3511 IDDFYSNKKGSERYV
+3511 N
-3526 LRNTDGVN
+3526 
-3534 NTPEGAHN
+3534 
-3542 PDSEPSAK
+3542 
-3550 VEDKSESPKLF
+3550 PKLF
-3561 GEEIIDDGKK
+3561 DGKISEVDKK
-3571 GSDSTDRS
+3571 GSDSIDRS

-3587 DKPRYSRKPGESI
+3587 DKPRFSRKPGESI

-3792 QMEVTDNQLLLHY
+3792 QMKATDDQLLLRK

-3866 LTKEAYNDISSM
+3866 LTKEVYNDISSM

-3978 PVFPDNIDA
+3978 PVFPDNIGA

-3993 VAQKMKAFEDKM
+3993 VAKKMEAFEDKM
-4005 EQRAEN
+4005 KQMAEKH
-4011 FPNLVIRSNE
+4011 PDLVQRSNE

-4075 AIGKVF
+4075 AVGKVF

-4128 FFNLNFAKYN
+4128 SFNLNFAKYN

-4205 GGLSDAVDFANRAVE
+4205 GGLGDAVDFANRAVE

-4615 MSPDYDKAEEKELQK
+4615 MSPDYDKVEEKELQK
-4630 EIAEQQ
+4630 EIAELQ
-4636 RQLLDEMREIKK
+4636 RQLIDEMREIKK

>member
-1 MSDRIKTL
+1 MGK
-9 YGQLVRNGYDL
+9 
-20 GGYEKFNA
+20 
-28 AMHDSNRRR
+28 DSALK
-37 SLYNQLVAN
+37 LYNALKSQGKYTKSFAEFQGI
-46 RADLGGYEKFSSV
+46 LGDKQRSQKLYTALSNDGLYTKTFSDFSNQFGSGS
-59 VETAPRTTPSAPQK
+59 ETAHTTRTQTTTPK
-73 KRDVVADTINMLRTP
+73 KTDFVADTINMLRTP
-88 SSQYTRPQPSKS
+88 SSQYTRPQQTQQTAPKRKWSN
-100 AGTFEMP
+100 EV
-107 SKYDVYHNMPD
+107 DVYSSMPD
-118 AVKRYQTPT
+118 VVKQYAPTPT
-127 PLKPEA
+127 PLKTDS
-133 VMPSVPSGAAE
+133 SVSMRSAAT
-144 SVWAAADK
+144 STWNAADRAAREEYDRLHPKKEESFWERAARLMTDAEMGMGNENMEK
-152 AAGAEVRKKVD
+152 ATD
-163 EGWSWDKILRMLSS
+163 ML
-177 GASVTGGLGDD
+177 AS
-188 NAQAIETTSVAHL
+188 HY

-211 QAWAALGSKQ
+211 QAWNALGATQ
-221 QQSIINDSYIYLKE
+221 QKNITDEAYDELKR
-235 QYPDADDKA
+235 QYPQATEKE
-244 LVDAARKMARAKSDE
+244 LREAAAKVARAKSDE
-259 QMYNL
+259 TMYNL
-264 AVEKNMPKSV
+264 AVQKNMPDNAISFFARKMAEGNSV
-274 GEFFLRKAAAASS
+274 ASL
-287 FGSLSK
+287 FTGLARQK
-293 GYASMMAGTRGD
+293 AGTVGD
-305 MEAEDTALQKYGAK
+305 LVAETEANERYGKK
-319 HKVADIAGSVA
+319 HKVAGIAGSVVGMA
-330 GFAVDPLTYASGA
+330 SDPLTYAAGG

-350 VTLWAGGK
+350 GALWAGGK

-392 GGEAL
+392 GGEAI

-403 GTLNVDPETGRYV
+403 GTLDVDPETGRYV

-531 MDIWQDNLA
+531 MDIWQDDLA

-680 TSRTYGSRKRAD
+680 TSRTYGNRKRAD

-752 TAAEKRWIK
+752 TAAEKRWLK

-800 AADSRTDAE
+800 AADSRTEAE
-809 KTAISAYNNE
+809 ETAISAYNNE

-874 SQIMESAKYQA
+874 SQITESAKYQA
-885 ALERDELTQMTH
+885 ALERDELKQMTH
-897 KDGSIHLATL
+897 KDGSTHLATL
-907 KEKDKDGNGKQ
+907 KDKDKDGNGKQ

-973 AEQREAEINARM
+973 AEQREAEINAHM
-985 QDTIQRGKD
+985 QDTIQRSKD

-1028 IATLPDGTQF
+1028 IATLPDGSQF
-1038 LVPKD
+1038 LVPND

-1056 YKARRDAEAGKR
+1056 YKARRDAEASKR
-1068 EAEQDTESAPETATE
+1068 EAEQGSESAPETATE
-1083 GGQPLPEESSPK
+1083 GGQPLPEEASPK
-1095 EEESRE
+1095 EERRE

-1108 DVVVDGNKMHAEI
+1108 DVVVDGQKMHAEI

-1153 MEYREESSPKAEET
+1153 MEYKEPKEGPLTESENPRAIDTEEPPISNA
-1167 RLATEGSSEKALER
+1167 A
-1181 GEQPTEEHTPT
+1181 PTEHTPT

-1222 SGNEETAHRVAE
+1222 SGNEETAHKVAE
-1234 ASLANAER
+1234 ASLSNAEK

-1263 IRENE
+1263 IKENE
-1268 AAVAEAQRTVD
+1268 AAVAEAQRVVD
-1279 AWKAIVGEKS
+1279 AWKAIVGEKAS
-1289 RREEA
+1289 REEA
-1294 AKAEAERIATEKA
+1294 AKA

-1324 KARIEA
+1324 
-1330 EKKEAERI
+1330 
-1338 AAEKA
+1338 
-1343 EEEARVEA
+1343 EARVEA
-1351 ERKAEEERIAKQKAE
+1351 EKKAEEERKTKEEERKERDENGQPFVVSSDGTTTFGEITEDTGLTVAPIKLSEGVADEMGNGYGLRHIEARHGDQIRKAGFSSVEEFVKYVASNYDKHNIKIGKKRANGVETYLIQAEDEHSNVLYVELSKDGSYWNVNSGGIFRKGYAEKKKDVGQNTEHPTSATTLQDKSFVQTDKDNGSQSADTHSDKQHPSADKGTTLPADQQ
-1366 EKTEE
+1366 T
-1371 AESDKEEAEK
+1371 SDKENTKKVADREGENTLKAKIEAASADVNTEPTEAQKKAGNYKKGHVQVGTFDITIEQPEGSIRRGTDANGKQWESKMHNTYGYFRGTEGVDGDHIDVFLSNDIDGWNGRKVFVVDQYNPDGTFDEHKVMLGFNDMDEAKSDYLANYEK
-1381 QMDDE
+1381 GWENGRRIDVSATNL
-1386 EPKPVGSGVFGNIY
+1386 K
-1400 NQFKGKVKEA
+1400 
-1410 FDFLMKHKGG
+1410 DFEKWI
-1420 DLLGVFHR
+1420 DSSHR
-1428 KDVGDIDLVWGDENG
+1428 KTKPFSEYSSVN
-1443 GLAHILNKHV
+1443 
-1453 GEGKSFANVD
+1453 
-1463 EAMSH
+1463 
-1468 IQNIIGT
+1468 
-1475 GKNDF
+1475 
-1480 EDGDKIVFRKGSEL
+1480 KGSE
-1494 VTVRKNFREGGK
+1494 
-1506 KIADKNWVLTA
+1506 
-1517 YDKEA
+1517 
-1522 ADNGNR
+1522 
-1528 VTTKVIEGKATP
+1528 
-1540 HTASIGKGS
+1540 
-1549 KKAEK
+1549 KAEK
-1554 KQKKQSVFDK
+1554 KQEKQSVFDK

-1579 AEDDSALGQATRAVG
+1579 AD
-1594 KKKKVNLFKYTA
+1594 
-1606 SKIISY
+1606 
-1612 PALRGVHYANG
+1612 
-1623 YAYAS
+1623 
-1628 DGYILF
+1628 
-1634 KEKADYPKEWEGTT
+1634 
-1648 RDKDGNLIDGKY
+1648 
-1660 PDTEKAIHRLVH
+1660 
-1672 IPDKEAV
+1672 
-1679 SLPSKEVLDF
+1679 
-1689 AIAASKKLKGE
+1689 
-1700 AIPVAI
+1700 
-1706 DGIFFNAVNLK
+1706 
-1717 KFLEAVASKGM
+1717 
-1728 DKVVYRHPML
+1728 
-1738 YATNG
+1738 
-1743 KDEIVMMP
+1743 
-1751 TVNTLE
+1751 
-1757 GALDIADRMESAGL
+1757 
-1771 PKEQIDAWKAHI
+1771 
-1783 EAADKKMSLED
+1783 
-1794 FKKAV
+1794 
-1799 ENAKKE
+1799 
-1805 GVRHT
+1805 
-1810 EAEKPKEQPLTEAE
+1810 KPKQKPLTEAE

-1890 LQKAAK
+1890 LQKAAM

-1901 KEWNERIGKKRKLNA
+1901 KEWHERIEKKRKLNA
-1916 YAEGKLAEEV
+1916 YTEGKLAEEV
-1926 TCDIVGEALNNND
+1926 TCDIVGEALNDKD

-1947 LRGERGILARL
+1947 LRGEKGILARL

-1981 KAADKLLAELE
+1981 KAADKLLAEFE

-2011 SEREGKKDDKTLY
+2011 SVREGKKDDKTLY
-2024 GVHNISEDKL
+2024 GIHNISEDKL

-2073 DKQTGHTAGTWIT
+2073 DKQTGRTAGSWIT
-2086 DAYTQRYPSV
+2086 DAYTQRYPFV
-2096 ERVMSDKGYEK
+2096 ERVMSDKGYKK

-2389 KWESTYYDLAKELHS
+2389 KWESTYYELAKELHS
-2404 DVFSGEARLHDIVLQ
+2404 DAFSGEARLHDIVLQ

-2560 VIDTENERTRNM
+2560 VIDTENERTRNKRSKKSEAARKRDEALYAVDWSTA
-2572 FVGEKGATEADK
+2572 FVSGKSR
-2584 AEEASTRLDNLSV
+2584 EEAAEIRRERGRKFKEETKELYGRVLSGNFDDVTLRLIDKFVDKSTPNNPYERPISKRLP
-2597 ARRMEGAEK
+2597 ARALQKMRGGERTGSIDALFSRISESAVGKDGKALPRAERER
-2606 DAKAIKMATGWER
+2606 AIEEKKKELLKKWAIATGNWHTDIADFTEQR
-2619 GTDGKWRYETS
+2619 EPIGSGTDSDVYLGKDGKS
-2630 DIKLKPFEEWM
+2630 VIKV
-2641 NKKNLKLGDIIDSDS
+2641 S
-2656 GLFEM
+2656 
-2661 YPELKDFKVTR
+2661 
-2672 GKGKS
+2672 KGKP
-2677 TNAAIYTGLGKIE
+2677 YGK
-2690 INFSKFKPY
+2690 
-2699 MSIPSNREKIDGI
+2699 R
-2712 LHRVINHEI
+2712 
-2721 QHAIQDSE
+2721 
-2729 GFAQGVS
+2729 
-2736 PNAFRPDAPV
+2736 FRPD
-2746 GKLREMEEADGRM
+2746 
-2759 VERYNAMSYTEK
+2759 
-2771 ALGEGVR
+2771 
-2778 LKERILENRKEY
+2778 
-2790 NALAS
+2790 
-2795 KYRFGMDGYTRAAGE
+2795 
-2810 VEARNTEKRI
+2810 
-2820 GMTEEERKASLAS
+2820 
-2833 ETEDV
+2833 
-2838 AREDQILLGVDN
+2838 VDN
-2850 ADGEQ
+2850 VALFNTVFPGSRYTIEGYGEIDGKFVRFLKQPIVDFTSSTPLTEGERVAYMEKLGFKPINKENTAFSNGEIVASDLQKSNVVRDRNGNVRVIDADMKLHTKDFGGKFSYPDAETDTRTDGMQ

-2881 TSETAVHEYTHL
+2881 TAETAVHEYTHL

-2959 ADGDGGVFTK
+2959 ADGEGGVFTK
-2969 AKAMAALENVKNAIA
+2969 AKAIETLERVKEAIA

-3010 KDLLDSKNPMKDES
+3010 RDLLDSKNPMKDES
-3024 GMRKRGEVGE
+3024 GMRKRGEVGDE
-3034 TLATSGT
+3034 GVKS
-3041 YFSGGGLLEAGL
+3041 L
-3053 KGAIDPKVAVE
+3053 KGEEALTALDSIFGENEGSAIPPKISSFAKFKNLFKKPVRTFLGELVQVKE
-3064 FSEKIAGV
+3064 EVWNKILRNNRQDITGTV
-3072 YADNHGNH
+3072 LPTIENADFAIRDTDGSTLYVKRFKGDGQERMYN
-3080 IVVADVR
+3080 VVV
-3087 DVDPKKLVGAV
+3087 VNK
-3098 DGGEV
+3098 
-3103 QYFHASPVCK
+3103 H
-3113 NFSKAKREGGEVELD
+3113 GEVEDYISSVHIKRDNNLRNKIKKGAELFLPNARTTD
-3128 KETALSTAEFI
+3128 GTMSRNNSTPGAKVANYSETA
-3139 AKTRPKVVTIEN
+3139 
-3151 VKGYRNSEALKIITD
+3151 
-3166 ELTRQG
+3166 
-3172 YDWDADVYN
+3172 
-3181 TADYGGYTKRERLI
+3181 
-3195 VRAKRDGKL
+3195 
-3204 PPKPEKLPEELRKK
+3204 
-3218 GWYSAVEDLIPHL
+3218 
-3231 EEKKTGVPQGTDER
+3231 
-3245 LKNSGIDYRTIDKP
+3245 
-3259 LYVFGRGY
+3259 
-3267 ANKTVGHA
+3267 
-3275 FADELLPT
+3275 
-3283 LTTGGGD
+3283 
-3290 IIIMP
+3290 
-3295 DGRVLKASPRV
+3295 
-3306 LARVT
+3306 
-3311 GLPDTYK
+3311 
-3318 MPETDQLSHTIVG
+3318 
-3331 NGIPTQLTEGVIAPL
+3331 
-3346 LDNAIPSAE
+3346 
-3355 RATKRESVFDVADR
+3355 
-3369 VSQNL
+3369 
-3374 EERTR
+3374 
-3379 AMGSRVEKRMAD
+3379 
-3391 VAQKLEGK
+3391 
-3399 ELSMEQKAV
+3399 
-3408 VDVFSGKSDNQKF
+3408 
-3421 SVEREDG
+3421 
-3428 KKQTY
+3428 
-3433 LLKQGNEEKAGA
+3433 
-3445 KHSLYRHYGTNTGVI
+3445 
-3460 TADDVLKI
+3460 
-3468 PQVLERGE
+3468 
-3476 RIEKAKGGKKMAVY
+3476 
-3490 TMDVDGAKFTV
+3490 
-3501 YTRIGKDYET
+3501 
-3511 IDDFYSNKKGSERYV
+3511 
-3526 LRNTDGVN
+3526 
-3534 NTPEGAHN
+3534 
-3542 PDSEPSAK
+3542 
-3550 VEDKSESPKLF
+3550 
-3561 GEEIIDDGKK
+3561 
-3571 GSDSTDRS
+3571 
-3579 VRENPKNE
+3579 
-3587 DKPRYSRKPGESI
+3587 KPRYSRKPGESI

-3653 IDHASGNKRYIE
+3653 IDHASGNRRYIE

-3792 QMEVTDNQLLLHY
+3792 QMKATDDQLLLRK

-3829 KAFESNPSHDRSD
+3829 KAFESNPNHDRSD

-3978 PVFPDNIDA
+3978 PVFPDNIGA

-3993 VAQKMKAFEDKM
+3993 VAKKMEAFEDKM
-4005 EQRAEN
+4005 KQMAEKH
-4011 FPNLVIRSNE
+4011 PDLVQRSNE

-4075 AIGKVF
+4075 AVGKVF

-4128 FFNLNFAKYN
+4128 SFNLNFAKYN

-4152 SLDTSNETHRLF
+4152 SLDTSNETHKLF

-4190 KAIKRDGRIS
+4190 KAIKRDGEIS

-4205 GGLSDAVDFANRAVE
+4205 GGLGDAVDFANRAVE

-4363 VEYRA
+4363 VEYRS

-4400 QLFPIDFVEGGGGL
+4400 QLFPIDFAEGGGGL

-4459 NGYLVEIARALND
+4459 NGHLVEIARALND

-4558 VVKQQLKG
+4558 VVKQQVKG

-4606 LNDELKELR
+4606 LNDELKGLR

-4630 EIAEQQ
+4630 EIAELQ
-4636 RQLLDEMREIKK
+4636 RQLIDEMREIKK

>member
-1 MSDRIKTL
+1 MCIL
-9 YGQLVRNGYDL
+9 QCLGYC
-20 GGYEKFNA
+20 
-28 AMHDSNRRR
+28 
-37 SLYNQLVAN
+37 
-46 RADLGGYEKFSSV
+46 
-59 VETAPRTTPSAPQK
+59 
-73 KRDVVADTINMLRTP
+73 
-88 SSQYTRPQPSKS
+88 SKS
-100 AGTFEMP
+100 
-107 SKYDVYHNMPD
+107 Y
-118 AVKRYQTPT
+118 
-127 PLKPEA
+127 
-133 VMPSVPSGAAE
+133 
-144 SVWAAADK
+144 
-152 AAGAEVRKKVD
+152 VRV
-163 EGWSWDKILRMLSS
+163 
-177 GASVTGGLGDD
+177 
-188 NAQAIETTSVAHL
+188 
-201 KTHDLQKLSD
+201 
-211 QAWAALGSKQ
+211 
-221 QQSIINDSYIYLKE
+221 
-235 QYPDADDKA
+235 
-244 LVDAARKMARAKSDE
+244 
-259 QMYNL
+259 
-264 AVEKNMPKSV
+264 
-274 GEFFLRKAAAASS
+274 
-287 FGSLSK
+287 
-293 GYASMMAGTRGD
+293 
-305 MEAEDTALQKYGAK
+305 
-319 HKVADIAGSVA
+319 
-330 GFAVDPLTYASGA
+330 
-343 VGGAATK
+343 
-350 VTLWAGGK
+350 
-358 VLSEAAARKMSQTLG
+358 
-373 GKLLLGAVSGAANF
+373 
-387 GTFEA
+387 
-392 GGEAL
+392 
-397 NQYKWG
+397 
-403 GTLNVDPETGRYV
+403 
-416 VGDFSLGKVAS
+416 
-427 QMGHGLTM
+427 
-435 GGLTGAFGT
+435 
-444 WLGNVST
+444 
-451 KAAQATS
+451 
-458 STLGKL
+458 
-464 GVRAGE
+464 
-470 LGVGLVGEGTIFATP
+470 
-485 EFISTYGDYN
+485 
-495 DVIKSVSDKNSPNY
+495 
-509 IADDKERSKYIA
+509 
-521 ELKAQRGERM
+521 
-531 MDIWQDNLA
+531 
-540 MIAGFKAQHA
+540 
-550 IKSAGR
+550 
-556 TISELAASRRG
+556 
-567 KVGFVERM
+567 
-575 GRMLDGHPS
+575 
-584 LALSKEEQTELDK
+584 
-597 HGYGDL
+597 L
-603 TQMVKEYKA
+603 TQSNT
-612 YAQKDGDLPYNKIT
+612 LTI
-626 QLLNDKNVSEAA
+626 A
-638 RAKMYYY
+638 R
-645 VTGHSLPMSA
+645 G
-655 VIASN
+655 
-660 VIDNGDK
+660 
-667 TYTVQSLGDNGVI
+667 
-680 TSRTYGSRKRAD
+680 
-692 YEKARIDRQ
+692 
-701 AELNGVAMAEQMFDN
+701 
-716 MDKAER
+716 
-722 LKAVCT
+722 
-728 RLAQDKGVSP
+728 
-738 ETLLWLTRKDPKQM
+738 
-752 TAAEKRWIK
+752 
-761 EIEDAANEDAPQ
+761 
-773 GENATVRHIKGVILD
+773 
-788 EYGVDVDKALRK
+788 
-800 AADSRTDAE
+800 
-809 KTAISAYNNE
+809 
-819 LAQAVAER
+819 
-827 KNAISQ
+827 
-833 GETTD
+833 
-838 AYRRGYEADT
+838 
-848 QGMRDAYVAQMY
+848 
-860 EPSEDNAETLRGVE
+860 
-874 SQIMESAKYQA
+874 
-885 ALERDELTQMTH
+885 
-897 KDGSIHLATL
+897 
-907 KEKDKDGNGKQ
+907 
-918 VYIVDGDIVMKE
+918 
-930 DGSGIDADAS
+930 
-940 SKSVIIYDPATGEKK
+940 
-955 MVSPTAV
+955 
-962 DGIESLGEVKT
+962 
-973 AEQREAEINARM
+973 
-985 QDTIQRGKD
+985 
-994 WLEGNVANPVGM
+994 
-1006 QIQLGD
+1006 
-1012 GRIAT
+1012 
-1017 IEAMHEDGKSA
+1017 
-1028 IATLPDGTQF
+1028 
-1038 LVPKD
+1038 
-1043 VLQRIVNNGQYAD
+1043 
-1056 YKARRDAEAGKR
+1056 
-1068 EAEQDTESAPETATE
+1068 
-1083 GGQPLPEESSPK
+1083 
-1095 EEESRE
+1095 
-1101 YAQGDVF
+1101 
-1108 DVVVDGNKMHAEI
+1108 
-1121 VSPKD
+1121 
-1126 ADGRFVVNV
+1126 
-1135 DDGESMRTL
+1135 
-1144 YVTPEELAA
+1144 
-1153 MEYREESSPKAEET
+1153 
-1167 RLATEGSSEKALER
+1167 
-1181 GEQPTEEHTPT
+1181 
-1192 ALERIPRDEK
+1192 
-1202 GNAQFHDV
+1202 
-1210 DTETAWDGLVEM
+1210 
-1222 SGNEETAHRVAE
+1222 
-1234 ASLANAER
+1234 
-1242 KLKAAK
+1242 KAAK
-1248 ALKEKGET
+1248 ALKEKGDT
-1256 PEELLRS
+1256 PEELLQS
-1263 IRENE
+1263 IKENE
-1268 AAVAEAQRTVD
+1268 KAVAEAEREVD

-1294 AKAEAERIATEKA
+1294 AKAEAERIATE
-1307 EAERKAAEE
+1307 EAERKAAEA
-1316 RERAEAEE
+1316 RERAEKEE
-1324 KARIEA
+1324 KTRIEA

-1351 ERKAEEERIAKQKAE
+1351 EKKAEEERIAKQ
-1366 EKTEE
+1366 KTEE

-1381 QMDDE
+1381 RMDDE

-1428 KDVGDIDLVWGDENG
+1428 KDVGDIDLVWGDHGG
-1443 GLAHILNKHV
+1443 GLAHIIRRHIIEQNDFK
-1453 GEGKSFANVD
+1453 NVD
-1463 EAMSH
+1463 E
-1468 IQNIIGT
+1468 IQKVI
-1475 GKNDF
+1475 
-1480 EDGDKIVFRKGSEL
+1480 EDVIRNGLIVRENKDKINIEYNGYRVSIKKTIRDSKGNVVENKNWIVTAFDKSKPKHEKRNPSSSETLTTPSANQKADGVTLPSNEDSTGKGSEKP
-1494 VTVRKNFREGGK
+1494 R
-1506 KIADKNWVLTA
+1506 
-1517 YDKEA
+1517 
-1522 ADNGNR
+1522 
-1528 VTTKVIEGKATP
+1528 
-1540 HTASIGKGS
+1540 
-1549 KKAEK
+1549 K
-1554 KQKKQSVFDK
+1554 KQEKQSVFDK

-1579 AEDDSALGQATRAVG
+1579 DD
-1594 KKKKVNLFKYTA
+1594 
-1606 SKIISY
+1606 
-1612 PALRGVHYANG
+1612 
-1623 YAYAS
+1623 
-1628 DGYILF
+1628 
-1634 KEKADYPKEWEGTT
+1634 
-1648 RDKDGNLIDGKY
+1648 
-1660 PDTEKAIHRLVH
+1660 
-1672 IPDKEAV
+1672 
-1679 SLPSKEVLDF
+1679 
-1689 AIAASKKLKGE
+1689 
-1700 AIPVAI
+1700 
-1706 DGIFFNAVNLK
+1706 
-1717 KFLEAVASKGM
+1717 
-1728 DKVVYRHPML
+1728 
-1738 YATNG
+1738 
-1743 KDEIVMMP
+1743 
-1751 TVNTLE
+1751 
-1757 GALDIADRMESAGL
+1757 
-1771 PKEQIDAWKAHI
+1771 
-1783 EAADKKMSLED
+1783 
-1794 FKKAV
+1794 
-1799 ENAKKE
+1799 
-1805 GVRHT
+1805 
-1810 EAEKPKEQPLTEAE
+1810 KPKQKPLTEAE

-1878 GVRRMIGGKFRA
+1878 GVKRMDGGKFKA
-1890 LQKAAK
+1890 LQKAAM

-1901 KEWNERIGKKRKLNA
+1901 KEWNERIEKKRKLNA

-1926 TCDIVGEALNNND
+1926 TCDIVGEALNDKD

-2073 DKQTGHTAGTWIT
+2073 DKQTGRTAGSWIT
-2086 DAYTQRYPSV
+2086 DAYTQRYPFV
-2096 ERVMSDKGYEK
+2096 ERVMSDNGYKK

-2124 IMRQATDAMESD
+2124 IMRQATDAMENNN
-2136 KDLAW
+2136 DLAW

-2160 DYPWEKIIEEYPSVE
+2160 DYPWEKIVEEYPSVE

-2366 SKEEM
+2366 SKAEM

-2389 KWESTYYDLAKELHS
+2389 KWESTYYDLAKELYS

-2584 AEEASTRLDNLSV
+2584 AEEVSTRLDNLSV
-2597 ARRMEGAEK
+2597 ARRMEEAEK

-2619 GTDGKWRYETS
+2619 GSDGKWRYETS
-2630 DIKLKPFEEWM
+2630 DIKPKPFEEWM

-2736 PNAFRPDAPV
+2736 PNAFRPDAPI

-2820 GMTEEERKASLAS
+2820 GMTEEERRASLAS

-2850 ADGEQ
+2850 ADGEMNTGSVREHRVYHGSGADFDAFDHSHMGEGEGAQ
-2855 RFLRTADGEVYG
+2855 AYGRGTYVTEVEGIGRTYAIQNTTTHNDALRALQHDVDAISDQLNRHRDDLKYDEEQLKRANEWRAEAELDYELFRDEAEKLKEKYGEASPKYRNHLFNDIYTDEMKRAQSSVKSMEESIQYRKEKIAELEKALKDKQAEIDELPKEFPRHLYTVEIPDDNGSNYLDWNGHPAESLLKDVGSFLESEGFERVQDNPVRYEKGESTVVLNPNATGADLYAELREALGSDKKASQALAELGYTGIKYPADNMRGGREDGAKNYVIFNENDAKITDHVRFLRTAGGEVYG

-2914 NSVLWEEVKELYPEL
+2914 NSVLWEEVKESYPEL

-2959 ADGDGGVFTK
+2959 ADGEGGVFTK
-2969 AKAMAALENVKNAIA
+2969 AKAIETLERVKEAIA

-2998 YRSAEELADMAM
+2998 YRSTEELADMAM
-3010 KDLLDSKNPMKDES
+3010 RDLLDSKNPMKDES

-3053 KGAIDPKVAVE
+3053 KGVIDPKVAVE

-3181 TADYGGYTKRERLI
+3181 AADYGGYTKRERLI

-3391 VAQKLEGK
+3391 VAQKLEGR
-3399 ELSMEQKAV
+3399 ELTAEQKAV

-3421 SVEREDG
+3421 SVERNG
-3428 KKQTY
+3428 VKQQF
-3433 LLKQGNEEKAGA
+3433 LLKQGQEDKAGA

-3460 TADDVLKI
+3460 TAADVLKI

-3490 TMDVDGAKFTV
+3490 TMDIDGVKYTV
-3501 YTRIGKDYET
+3501 LTRVGKNNE
-3511 IDDFYSNKKGSERYV
+3511 IVDDFYSNKKGSESSVY
-3526 LRNTDGVN
+3526 RNVENID
-3534 NTPEGAHN
+3534 NTPEGARRK
-3542 PDSEPSAK
+3542 DSEPSAK

-3571 GSDSTDRS
+3571 GSDSIDRS
-3579 VRENPKNE
+3579 VRENPKSE
-3587 DKPRYSRKPGESI
+3587 EPRFSRKPGESI

-3792 QMEVTDNQLLLHY
+3792 QMEVTDNQLLLRY
-3805 LGGQKKRLK
+3805 LGGQKKRMK

-3829 KAFESNPSHDRSD
+3829 KAFESNPSHNLSD

-3978 PVFPDNIDA
+3978 PFY
-3987 NDSASV
+3987 
-3993 VAQKMKAFEDKM
+3993 AFGRE
-4005 EQRAEN
+4005 
-4011 FPNLVIRSNE
+4011 SN
-4021 APDIPY
+4021 
-4027 KVVEKGQLN
+4027 G
-4036 EHQVL
+4036 
-4041 VKQNGKS
+4041 
-4048 YIITVNGSPRAA
+4048 
-4060 QAANGLTNPDTDLTG
+4060 
-4075 AIGKVF
+4075 
-4081 EGAEALNRQLSS
+4081 
-4093 LYTTLNPDFIGSNYV
+4093 
-4108 RDALY
+4108 
-4113 SNTMVYVK
+4113 
-4121 EGAKYGG
+4121 
-4128 FFNLNFAKYN
+4128 
-4138 PAEMANLYARYNKG
+4138 
-4152 SLDTSNETHRLF
+4152 
-4164 LEFMQNGGETGFV
+4164 
-4177 NLKQIEKRKSEIA
+4177 
-4190 KAIKRDGRIS
+4190 
-4200 AAQIW
+4200 
-4205 GGLSDAVDFANRAVE
+4205 
-4220 NSARFAAYVT
+4220 
-4230 SRKSGRSVGRSVYDA
+4230 
-4245 KEISVNFNRKGSG
+4245 
-4258 SKFMG
+4258 
-4263 AEGQTK
+4263 
-4269 AGNAAAFVSGAGR
+4269 
-4282 GLYIFWNAGL
+4282 
-4292 QGLTNFSRQIGRHPG
+4292 
-4307 RALTLASL
+4307 
-4315 LFGFGA
+4315 
-4321 LMSYL
+4321 
-4326 GNRDDDDENN
+4326 
-4336 YFNLPKYIRRSNVCY
+4336 
-4351 KIGDLFVTIPLP
+4351 
-4363 VEYRA
+4363 
-4368 FYGLGELASS
+4368 
-4378 TLAGKEDGTT
+4378 
-4388 KDIAKEAVSQVS
+4388 
-4400 QLFPIDFVEGGGGL
+4400 
-4414 HALIP
+4414 
-4419 SAVKPIV
+4419 
-4426 EAETN
+4426 
-4431 TAWTG
+4431 
-4436 LPIYKDNDFNK
+4436 
-4447 NMPEYTKVYKTA
+4447 
-4459 NGYLVEIARALND
+4459 
-4472 ATGGN
+4472 
-4477 KYKKGFIDINPAK
+4477 
-4490 MEYVLKGMLGGAF
+4490 
-4503 SFPDKLVKTT
+4503 
-4513 ETIMGD
+4513 
-4519 REFDWRNTP
+4519 
-4528 FANRFV
+4528 
-4534 KNADERT
+4534 
-4541 EYKSLNEQY
+4541 
-4550 FKLKDEMD
+4550 
-4558 VVKQQLKG
+4558 
-4566 FEKEADAGNEKYE
+4566 
-4579 KALLQLEDSKDYE
+4579 
-4592 RLELFKDYEKELKG
+4592 
-4606 LNDELKELR
+4606 
-4615 MSPDYDKAEEKELQK
+4615 
-4630 EIAEQQ
+4630 
-4636 RQLLDEMREIKK
+4636 

>member
-1 MSDRIKTL
+1 MTQSNTL
-9 YGQLVRNGYDL
+9 
-20 GGYEKFNA
+20 
-28 AMHDSNRRR
+28 
-37 SLYNQLVAN
+37 
-46 RADLGGYEKFSSV
+46 
-59 VETAPRTTPSAPQK
+59 
-73 KRDVVADTINMLRTP
+73 TI
-88 SSQYTRPQPSKS
+88 
-100 AGTFEMP
+100 
-107 SKYDVYHNMPD
+107 
-118 AVKRYQTPT
+118 
-127 PLKPEA
+127 
-133 VMPSVPSGAAE
+133 
-144 SVWAAADK
+144 
-152 AAGAEVRKKVD
+152 
-163 EGWSWDKILRMLSS
+163 
-177 GASVTGGLGDD
+177 
-188 NAQAIETTSVAHL
+188 
-201 KTHDLQKLSD
+201 
-211 QAWAALGSKQ
+211 
-221 QQSIINDSYIYLKE
+221 
-235 QYPDADDKA
+235 
-244 LVDAARKMARAKSDE
+244 ARE
-259 QMYNL
+259 
-264 AVEKNMPKSV
+264 
-274 GEFFLRKAAAASS
+274 
-287 FGSLSK
+287 
-293 GYASMMAGTRGD
+293 
-305 MEAEDTALQKYGAK
+305 
-319 HKVADIAGSVA
+319 
-330 GFAVDPLTYASGA
+330 
-343 VGGAATK
+343 
-350 VTLWAGGK
+350 
-358 VLSEAAARKMSQTLG
+358 
-373 GKLLLGAVSGAANF
+373 
-387 GTFEA
+387 
-392 GGEAL
+392 
-397 NQYKWG
+397 
-403 GTLNVDPETGRYV
+403 
-416 VGDFSLGKVAS
+416 
-427 QMGHGLTM
+427 
-435 GGLTGAFGT
+435 
-444 WLGNVST
+444 
-451 KAAQATS
+451 
-458 STLGKL
+458 
-464 GVRAGE
+464 
-470 LGVGLVGEGTIFATP
+470 
-485 EFISTYGDYN
+485 
-495 DVIKSVSDKNSPNY
+495 
-509 IADDKERSKYIA
+509 
-521 ELKAQRGERM
+521 
-531 MDIWQDNLA
+531 
-540 MIAGFKAQHA
+540 
-550 IKSAGR
+550 
-556 TISELAASRRG
+556 
-567 KVGFVERM
+567 
-575 GRMLDGHPS
+575 
-584 LALSKEEQTELDK
+584 
-597 HGYGDL
+597 
-603 TQMVKEYKA
+603 
-612 YAQKDGDLPYNKIT
+612 
-626 QLLNDKNVSEAA
+626 
-638 RAKMYYY
+638 
-645 VTGHSLPMSA
+645 
-655 VIASN
+655 
-660 VIDNGDK
+660 
-667 TYTVQSLGDNGVI
+667 
-680 TSRTYGSRKRAD
+680 
-692 YEKARIDRQ
+692 
-701 AELNGVAMAEQMFDN
+701 
-716 MDKAER
+716 
-722 LKAVCT
+722 
-728 RLAQDKGVSP
+728 
-738 ETLLWLTRKDPKQM
+738 
-752 TAAEKRWIK
+752 
-761 EIEDAANEDAPQ
+761 
-773 GENATVRHIKGVILD
+773 
-788 EYGVDVDKALRK
+788 
-800 AADSRTDAE
+800 
-809 KTAISAYNNE
+809 
-819 LAQAVAER
+819 
-827 KNAISQ
+827 
-833 GETTD
+833 
-838 AYRRGYEADT
+838 
-848 QGMRDAYVAQMY
+848 
-860 EPSEDNAETLRGVE
+860 
-874 SQIMESAKYQA
+874 
-885 ALERDELTQMTH
+885 
-897 KDGSIHLATL
+897 
-907 KEKDKDGNGKQ
+907 
-918 VYIVDGDIVMKE
+918 
-930 DGSGIDADAS
+930 
-940 SKSVIIYDPATGEKK
+940 
-955 MVSPTAV
+955 
-962 DGIESLGEVKT
+962 
-973 AEQREAEINARM
+973 
-985 QDTIQRGKD
+985 
-994 WLEGNVANPVGM
+994 
-1006 QIQLGD
+1006 
-1012 GRIAT
+1012 
-1017 IEAMHEDGKSA
+1017 
-1028 IATLPDGTQF
+1028 
-1038 LVPKD
+1038 
-1043 VLQRIVNNGQYAD
+1043 
-1056 YKARRDAEAGKR
+1056 
-1068 EAEQDTESAPETATE
+1068 
-1083 GGQPLPEESSPK
+1083 
-1095 EEESRE
+1095 
-1101 YAQGDVF
+1101 
-1108 DVVVDGNKMHAEI
+1108 
-1121 VSPKD
+1121 
-1126 ADGRFVVNV
+1126 
-1135 DDGESMRTL
+1135 
-1144 YVTPEELAA
+1144 
-1153 MEYREESSPKAEET
+1153 
-1167 RLATEGSSEKALER
+1167 
-1181 GEQPTEEHTPT
+1181 
-1192 ALERIPRDEK
+1192 
-1202 GNAQFHDV
+1202 
-1210 DTETAWDGLVEM
+1210 
-1222 SGNEETAHRVAE
+1222 
-1234 ASLANAER
+1234 
-1242 KLKAAK
+1242 KAAK

-1263 IRENE
+1263 IKENE

-1279 AWKAIVGEKS
+1279 AWKAIVGEKA

-1294 AKAEAERIATEKA
+1294 AKA

-1324 KARIEA
+1324 KTRIEA

-1351 ERKAEEERIAKQKAE
+1351 ERKERDENGQPFVVSSDGTTTFGEITEDTGLTVAPIKLSEGVADEKGNGYGLRHIEARHGDQIRKAGFSSVEEFIEQVAKNYDVIKEGSDRNGNKTYRLLLTDKHNNTLMIELSKDGSYWNVNTAGVFKKSYGKDKKEVYNRHTTVKQSAETAE
-1366 EKTEE
+1366 TSQADEHSGTQSTSRMNVPTTSADKGTTL
-1371 AESDKEEAEK
+1371 AADQQSSDKENTKKVADSEGENTLKAKIEAASADVNTDPTEA
-1381 QMDDE
+1381 Q
-1386 EPKPVGSGVFGNIY
+1386 
-1400 NQFKGKVKEA
+1400 KEA
-1410 FDFLMKHKGG
+1410 GNYKKGHVQVGAFDITIEQPEGSIRRGTDADGKKWESKMHNTYGYFRGTEGVDGDHIDVFLSNDIDGWNGRKVFVVDQYNPDGTFDEHKVMLGFNDMDEAKSDYLANYEKGWENGRRITVSATNLEDFEKWIDSSHRKTKPFSEYSSVNKETVATDKGG
-1420 DLLGVFHR
+1420 E
-1428 KDVGDIDLVWGDENG
+1428 K
-1443 GLAHILNKHV
+1443 
-1453 GEGKSFANVD
+1453 
-1463 EAMSH
+1463 
-1468 IQNIIGT
+1468 
-1475 GKNDF
+1475 
-1480 EDGDKIVFRKGSEL
+1480 
-1494 VTVRKNFREGGK
+1494 
-1506 KIADKNWVLTA
+1506 
-1517 YDKEA
+1517 
-1522 ADNGNR
+1522 
-1528 VTTKVIEGKATP
+1528 P
-1540 HTASIGKGS
+1540 
-1549 KKAEK
+1549 EK

-1579 AEDDSALGQATRAVG
+1579 AEDDSVLGQATRAVG

-1606 SKIISY
+1606 SQKD
-1612 PALRGVHYANG
+1612 AGEVMKGVHYANG

-1648 RDKDGNLIDGKY
+1648 RDKDGNLVDGKY
-1660 PDTEKAIHRLVH
+1660 PDAEKAIYRLVH
-1672 IPDKEAV
+1672 IPDKEV
-1679 SLPSKEVLDF
+1679 ESLPSKGVLDF
-1689 AIAASKKLKGE
+1689 AIAAGKKLKVE
-1700 AIPVAI
+1700 AIPVAV
-1706 DGIFFNAVNLK
+1706 DGIFFNAVALK

-1728 DKVVYRHPML
+1728 DRVVYRHPML

-1783 EAADKKMSLED
+1783 EAADKKKSFED

-1805 GVRHT
+1805 GVRPT
-1810 EAEKPKEQPLTEAE
+1810 EPK
-1824 RKDAEEVAG
+1824 KKS
-1833 ALGYRVEWVDTMEEN
+1833 
-1848 GTIDADKKV
+1848 ID
-1857 IRIAKD
+1857 
-1863 AENPLVQV
+1863 
-1871 LGHEVAH
+1871 HS
-1878 GVRRMIGGKFRA
+1878 VR
-1890 LQKAAK
+1890 
-1896 EVVGE
+1896 E
-1901 KEWNERIGKKRKLNA
+1901 
-1916 YAEGKLAEEV
+1916 
-1926 TCDIVGEALNNND
+1926 
-1939 ALKRLAES
+1939 
-1947 LRGERGILARL
+1947 
-1958 RDAVVR
+1958 
-1964 MVEYFKNRGD
+1964 
-1974 KEGVRRM
+1974 
-1981 KAADKLLAELE
+1981 
-1992 SALKEGVAP
+1992 
-2001 EQVKPEGVDR
+2001 
-2011 SEREGKKDDKTLY
+2011 
-2024 GVHNISEDKL
+2024 
-2034 RKAMKLGGLANP
+2034 
-2046 SMAVVD
+2046 
-2052 KDKGT
+2052 
-2057 HEGFGAIS
+2057 
-2065 LIAPSSLV
+2065 
-2073 DKQTGHTAGTWIT
+2073 
-2086 DAYTQRYPSV
+2086 
-2096 ERVMSDKGYEK
+2096 
-2107 FKSWVDGLDF
+2107 
-2117 AEKEKKE
+2117 
-2124 IMRQATDAMESD
+2124 
-2136 KDLAW
+2136 
-2141 ELMYLR
+2141 
-2147 EKGVDVKG
+2147 
-2155 YTSEV
+2155 
-2160 DYPWEKIIEEYPSVE
+2160 
-2175 DIIKA
+2175 
-2180 MDHNA
+2180 
-2185 ELKETVT
+2185 
-2192 KLAKVEIT
+2192 
-2200 VPIYK
+2200 
-2205 AVSADVRRRFKEETG
+2205 
-2220 ENASPLNPI
+2220 
-2229 IRKRTHDIYNRDY
+2229 
-2242 APKLLDE
+2242 
-2249 NGMPKASDVRKVIG
+2249 
-2263 QMVEKYNATKKVDF
+2263 
-2277 NKSKSKASTYV
+2277 
-2288 HDNGLYA
+2288 
-2295 DYLKWQEGK
+2295 
-2304 LEEFGTQ
+2304 
-2311 GRIFRGYKND
+2311 
-2321 GTRKYVPETLSNVSK
+2321 
-2336 AMKEESQGQ
+2336 
-2345 TNGSEYTSFGSFI
+2345 
-2358 AKLAPRVD
+2358 
-2366 SKEEM
+2366 
-2371 RGSKSRL
+2371 
-2378 DADEAKQEFYE
+2378 
-2389 KWESTYYDLAKELHS
+2389 
-2404 DVFSGEARLHDIVLQ
+2404 
-2419 SDPKRYAKKEY
+2419 
-2430 GITLSPS
+2430 
-2437 FLKRLEAL
+2437 
-2445 KKAIREDLKSAYFET
+2445 
-2460 KFERPVMLNEFA
+2460 
-2472 AAVVPKGIGDD
+2472 
-2483 VRKGLED
+2483 
-2490 AGLVLY
+2490 
-2496 EYDPAKK
+2496 
-2503 GDRERAANEASASD
+2503 
-2517 GIRFNRSEKTELT
+2517 NRSEKTELT

-2584 AEEASTRLDNLSV
+2584 AEEVSTRLDNLSV
-2597 ARRMEGAEK
+2597 ARRMEEAKK
-2606 DAKAIKMATGWER
+2606 DAKTIKMATGWER

-2630 DIKLKPFEEWM
+2630 DIKPKPFEEWM

-2661 YPELKDFKVTR
+2661 YPKLKDFKVTR

-2736 PNAFRPDAPV
+2736 PNAFSPDAPI

-2820 GMTEEERKASLAS
+2820 GMTEEERRASLAS

-2850 ADGEQ
+2850 ADGEMNTGSVREHRVYHGSGADFDAFDHSHMGEGEGAQ
-2855 RFLRTADGEVYG
+2855 AYGWGTYVTEVEGIGRTYAIQNTTKHNDALRALQHDVDAISDQLNRHRDDLKYDEEQLKRANEWRAEAELDYELFRDEAEKLKEKYGEASPKYRNHLFNDIYTDEMKRAQSSVKSMEESIQYRKEKIAELEKALKDKQAEIDELPKEFPRHLYTVEIPDDNGSNYLDWNSSLSKEQKDTITKALKRLKVDLTYYESRGFSLDDTFADIYYFLTIALRHTRKWEDVNAIRASSKFLYSLGFTGIKYPADNMRGGRKDGAKNYVIFNENDAKITDHTRFLRTAYGEVYG

-2881 TSETAVHEYTHL
+2881 TAETAVHEYTHL

-2902 SEQWSHTVKELK
+2902 SEQWSRTVKELK

-2959 ADGDGGVFTK
+2959 ADGEGGVFTK
-2969 AKAMAALENVKNAIA
+2969 AKAIETLERVKEAIA

-3053 KGAIDPKVAVE
+3053 KGVIDPKVAVE

-3139 AKTRPKVVTIEN
+3139 EKTRPKVVTIEN

-3181 TADYGGYTKRERLI
+3181 AADYGGYTKRERLI

-3374 EERTR
+3374 EERMR

-3391 VAQKLEGK
+3391 VAQNLEGK

-3408 VDVFSGKSDNQKF
+3408 VDVFSGEKDNQKF
-3421 SVEREDG
+3421 SVERNG
-3428 KKQTY
+3428 VKQQF
-3433 LLKQGNEEKAGA
+3433 LLKQGQEDKAGA

-3460 TADDVLKI
+3460 TAADVLKI

-3490 TMDVDGAKFTV
+3490 TMDIDGVKYTV
-3501 YTRIGKDYET
+3501 LTRVGKNNE
-3511 IDDFYSNKKGSERYV
+3511 IVDDFYSNKKGSESSVY
-3526 LRNTDGVN
+3526 RNVENID
-3534 NTPEGAHN
+3534 NTPEGARRK
-3542 PDSEPSAK
+3542 DSEPSAK

-3571 GSDSTDRS
+3571 GSDSIDRS
-3579 VRENPKNE
+3579 VRENPKSE
-3587 DKPRYSRKPGESI
+3587 DKPRFSRKPGESI

-3643 MLGLQEFMSA
+3643 MLGLQEFMYA

-3774 AEDGRV
+3774 AEDGKV

-3792 QMEVTDNQLLLHY
+3792 QMKATDDQLLLRK

-3829 KAFESNPSHDRSD
+3829 KTFENNPSHDRSD

-3993 VAQKMKAFEDKM
+3993 VAKKMEAFEDKM
-4005 EQRAEN
+4005 KQMAEKH
-4011 FPNLVIRSNE
+4011 PDLVMRSNE

-4075 AIGKVF
+4075 AVGKVF

-4128 FFNLNFAKYN
+4128 SFNFNFAKYN

-4258 SKFMG
+4258 RNWWKDNVGTSRFYDTEIGLVEINRASVGSSLAHRYSQVKLDVITSL
-4263 AEGQTK
+4263 AEGFN
-4269 AGNAAAFVSGAGR
+4269 NAVYFGSM
-4282 GLYIFWNAGL
+4282 
-4292 QGLTNFSRQIGRHPG
+4292 QDFSRQEGVKSHYFAYPIN
-4307 RALTLASL
+4307 
-4315 LFGFGA
+4315 
-4321 LMSYL
+4321 YN
-4326 GNRDDDDENN
+4326 GNRN
-4336 YFNLPKYIRRSNVCY
+4336 YVFC
-4351 KIGDLFVTIPLP
+4351 
-4363 VEYRA
+4363 RA
-4368 FYGLGELASS
+4368 MQDANKSRLYVHEVFLADNIEKGN
-4378 TLAGKEDGTT
+4378 TLQTAASQPHGGITLY
-4388 KDIAKEAVSQVS
+4388 KDILANVLAANVTNDSETSKPCFSRKPGESIFDYASRVSEDVDRS
-4400 QLFPIDFVEGGGGL
+4400 VREG
-4414 HALIP
+4414 
-4419 SAVKPIV
+4419 
-4426 EAETN
+4426 
-4431 TAWTG
+4431 
-4436 LPIYKDNDFNK
+4436 
-4447 NMPEYTKVYKTA
+4447 
-4459 NGYLVEIARALND
+4459 R
-4472 ATGGN
+4472 
-4477 KYKKGFIDINPAK
+4477 
-4490 MEYVLKGMLGGAF
+4490 
-4503 SFPDKLVKTT
+4503 
-4513 ETIMGD
+4513 
-4519 REFDWRNTP
+4519 
-4528 FANRFV
+4528 
-4534 KNADERT
+4534 
-4541 EYKSLNEQY
+4541 
-4550 FKLKDEMD
+4550 
-4558 VVKQQLKG
+4558 
-4566 FEKEADAGNEKYE
+4566 
-4579 KALLQLEDSKDYE
+4579 
-4592 RLELFKDYEKELKG
+4592 
-4606 LNDELKELR
+4606 
-4615 MSPDYDKAEEKELQK
+4615 
-4630 EIAEQQ
+4630 
-4636 RQLLDEMREIKK
+4636 

>member
-1 MSDRIKTL
+1 MCIL
-9 YGQLVRNGYDL
+9 QCLGYC
-20 GGYEKFNA
+20 
-28 AMHDSNRRR
+28 
-37 SLYNQLVAN
+37 
-46 RADLGGYEKFSSV
+46 
-59 VETAPRTTPSAPQK
+59 
-73 KRDVVADTINMLRTP
+73 
-88 SSQYTRPQPSKS
+88 
-100 AGTFEMP
+100 
-107 SKYDVYHNMPD
+107 
-118 AVKRYQTPT
+118 
-127 PLKPEA
+127 
-133 VMPSVPSGAAE
+133 
-144 SVWAAADK
+144 
-152 AAGAEVRKKVD
+152 
-163 EGWSWDKILRMLSS
+163 
-177 GASVTGGLGDD
+177 
-188 NAQAIETTSVAHL
+188 
-201 KTHDLQKLSD
+201 
-211 QAWAALGSKQ
+211 
-221 QQSIINDSYIYLKE
+221 
-235 QYPDADDKA
+235 
-244 LVDAARKMARAKSDE
+244 
-259 QMYNL
+259 
-264 AVEKNMPKSV
+264 PKS
-274 GEFFLRKAAAASS
+274 
-287 FGSLSK
+287 
-293 GYASMMAGTRGD
+293 
-305 MEAEDTALQKYGAK
+305 
-319 HKVADIAGSVA
+319 
-330 GFAVDPLTYASGA
+330 
-343 VGGAATK
+343 
-350 VTLWAGGK
+350 
-358 VLSEAAARKMSQTLG
+358 
-373 GKLLLGAVSGAANF
+373 
-387 GTFEA
+387 
-392 GGEAL
+392 
-397 NQYKWG
+397 
-403 GTLNVDPETGRYV
+403 YV
-416 VGDFSLGKVAS
+416 RV
-427 QMGHGLTM
+427 
-435 GGLTGAFGT
+435 
-444 WLGNVST
+444 
-451 KAAQATS
+451 
-458 STLGKL
+458 
-464 GVRAGE
+464 
-470 LGVGLVGEGTIFATP
+470 
-485 EFISTYGDYN
+485 
-495 DVIKSVSDKNSPNY
+495 
-509 IADDKERSKYIA
+509 
-521 ELKAQRGERM
+521 
-531 MDIWQDNLA
+531 
-540 MIAGFKAQHA
+540 
-550 IKSAGR
+550 
-556 TISELAASRRG
+556 
-567 KVGFVERM
+567 
-575 GRMLDGHPS
+575 
-584 LALSKEEQTELDK
+584 
-597 HGYGDL
+597 L
-603 TQMVKEYKA
+603 TQSNT
-612 YAQKDGDLPYNKIT
+612 LTI
-626 QLLNDKNVSEAA
+626 A
-638 RAKMYYY
+638 R
-645 VTGHSLPMSA
+645 
-655 VIASN
+655 
-660 VIDNGDK
+660 
-667 TYTVQSLGDNGVI
+667 
-680 TSRTYGSRKRAD
+680 
-692 YEKARIDRQ
+692 E
-701 AELNGVAMAEQMFDN
+701 
-716 MDKAER
+716 
-722 LKAVCT
+722 
-728 RLAQDKGVSP
+728 
-738 ETLLWLTRKDPKQM
+738 
-752 TAAEKRWIK
+752 
-761 EIEDAANEDAPQ
+761 
-773 GENATVRHIKGVILD
+773 
-788 EYGVDVDKALRK
+788 
-800 AADSRTDAE
+800 
-809 KTAISAYNNE
+809 
-819 LAQAVAER
+819 
-827 KNAISQ
+827 
-833 GETTD
+833 
-838 AYRRGYEADT
+838 
-848 QGMRDAYVAQMY
+848 
-860 EPSEDNAETLRGVE
+860 
-874 SQIMESAKYQA
+874 
-885 ALERDELTQMTH
+885 
-897 KDGSIHLATL
+897 
-907 KEKDKDGNGKQ
+907 
-918 VYIVDGDIVMKE
+918 
-930 DGSGIDADAS
+930 
-940 SKSVIIYDPATGEKK
+940 
-955 MVSPTAV
+955 
-962 DGIESLGEVKT
+962 
-973 AEQREAEINARM
+973 
-985 QDTIQRGKD
+985 
-994 WLEGNVANPVGM
+994 
-1006 QIQLGD
+1006 
-1012 GRIAT
+1012 
-1017 IEAMHEDGKSA
+1017 
-1028 IATLPDGTQF
+1028 
-1038 LVPKD
+1038 
-1043 VLQRIVNNGQYAD
+1043 
-1056 YKARRDAEAGKR
+1056 
-1068 EAEQDTESAPETATE
+1068 
-1083 GGQPLPEESSPK
+1083 
-1095 EEESRE
+1095 
-1101 YAQGDVF
+1101 
-1108 DVVVDGNKMHAEI
+1108 
-1121 VSPKD
+1121 
-1126 ADGRFVVNV
+1126 
-1135 DDGESMRTL
+1135 
-1144 YVTPEELAA
+1144 
-1153 MEYREESSPKAEET
+1153 
-1167 RLATEGSSEKALER
+1167 
-1181 GEQPTEEHTPT
+1181 
-1192 ALERIPRDEK
+1192 
-1202 GNAQFHDV
+1202 
-1210 DTETAWDGLVEM
+1210 
-1222 SGNEETAHRVAE
+1222 
-1234 ASLANAER
+1234 
-1242 KLKAAK
+1242 KAAK

-1263 IRENE
+1263 IKENE
-1268 AAVAEAQRTVD
+1268 AAAAEAQRTVD

-1294 AKAEAERIATEKA
+1294 AKAEAERIA
-1307 EAERKAAEE
+1307 
-1316 RERAEAEE
+1316 
-1324 KARIEA
+1324 
-1330 EKKEAERI
+1330 
-1338 AAEKA
+1338 AEKA

-1351 ERKAEEERIAKQKAE
+1351 ERKAEE
-1366 EKTEE
+1366 KTAE

-1381 QMDDE
+1381 RMDDE

-1428 KDVGDIDLVWGDENG
+1428 KDVGDIDLVWGDHGG
-1443 GLAHILNKHV
+1443 GLAHIIRRHIIEQNDFK
-1453 GEGKSFANVD
+1453 NVD
-1463 EAMSH
+1463 E
-1468 IQNIIGT
+1468 IQ
-1475 GKNDF
+1475 
-1480 EDGDKIVFRKGSEL
+1480 
-1494 VTVRKNFREGGK
+1494 
-1506 KIADKNWVLTA
+1506 
-1517 YDKEA
+1517 
-1522 ADNGNR
+1522 
-1528 VTTKVIEGKATP
+1528 KVIEDVIRNGLIVRENKDKINIEYNGYRVSIKKTIRDSKGNVVENKNWIVTAFDKSKPKHEKRNPSSSETLTTPSANQKADGVTLP
-1540 HTASIGKGS
+1540 SNEDSTDKGS
-1549 KKAEK
+1549 KKTEK
-1554 KQKKQSVFDK
+1554 KQEKQSVFDK

-1579 AEDDSALGQATRAVG
+1579 AEDDSVLGQATRAVG

-1634 KEKADYPKEWEGTT
+1634 KEKADYPKDWEGTT

-1660 PDTEKAIHRLVH
+1660 PDTEKAIHRPVY

-1706 DGIFFNAVNLK
+1706 DGMFFNAVNLK

-1743 KDEIVMMP
+1743 KDEIIMMP
-1751 TVNTLE
+1751 IVNTLE
-1757 GALDIADRMESAGL
+1757 GALDIADKMESVGL

-1878 GVRRMIGGKFRA
+1878 GVRRMDGGKFKA

-1896 EVVGE
+1896 EVAGE
-1901 KEWNERIGKKRKLNA
+1901 KEWNERIEKKRKLNA

-1926 TCDIVGEALNNND
+1926 TCDIVGEALNDKD

-1958 RDAVVR
+1958 RDAVAK

-1981 KAADKLLAELE
+1981 KAADKLLAEFE

-2011 SEREGKKDDKTLY
+2011 SVRE
-2024 GVHNISEDKL
+2024 S
-2034 RKAMKLGGLANP
+2034 
-2046 SMAVVD
+2046 
-2052 KDKGT
+2052 
-2057 HEGFGAIS
+2057 
-2065 LIAPSSLV
+2065 
-2073 DKQTGHTAGTWIT
+2073 
-2086 DAYTQRYPSV
+2086 
-2096 ERVMSDKGYEK
+2096 
-2107 FKSWVDGLDF
+2107 
-2117 AEKEKKE
+2117 
-2124 IMRQATDAMESD
+2124 
-2136 KDLAW
+2136 
-2141 ELMYLR
+2141 
-2147 EKGVDVKG
+2147 
-2155 YTSEV
+2155 
-2160 DYPWEKIIEEYPSVE
+2160 
-2175 DIIKA
+2175 
-2180 MDHNA
+2180 
-2185 ELKETVT
+2185 
-2192 KLAKVEIT
+2192 
-2200 VPIYK
+2200 
-2205 AVSADVRRRFKEETG
+2205 
-2220 ENASPLNPI
+2220 
-2229 IRKRTHDIYNRDY
+2229 
-2242 APKLLDE
+2242 
-2249 NGMPKASDVRKVIG
+2249 
-2263 QMVEKYNATKKVDF
+2263 
-2277 NKSKSKASTYV
+2277 
-2288 HDNGLYA
+2288 
-2295 DYLKWQEGK
+2295 
-2304 LEEFGTQ
+2304 
-2311 GRIFRGYKND
+2311 
-2321 GTRKYVPETLSNVSK
+2321 
-2336 AMKEESQGQ
+2336 
-2345 TNGSEYTSFGSFI
+2345 
-2358 AKLAPRVD
+2358 
-2366 SKEEM
+2366 
-2371 RGSKSRL
+2371 
-2378 DADEAKQEFYE
+2378 
-2389 KWESTYYDLAKELHS
+2389 
-2404 DVFSGEARLHDIVLQ
+2404 
-2419 SDPKRYAKKEY
+2419 
-2430 GITLSPS
+2430 
-2437 FLKRLEAL
+2437 
-2445 KKAIREDLKSAYFET
+2445 
-2460 KFERPVMLNEFA
+2460 
-2472 AAVVPKGIGDD
+2472 
-2483 VRKGLED
+2483 
-2490 AGLVLY
+2490 
-2496 EYDPAKK
+2496 
-2503 GDRERAANEASASD
+2503 
-2517 GIRFNRSEKTELT
+2517 RSEKTELT

-2560 VIDTENERTRNM
+2560 VIDTENERTRNKRSKKSEAARKRDEALYAVDWSTA
-2572 FVGEKGATEADK
+2572 FVSGKSREEATEIRRERGRKFKEETKELYGRVLSGNFDDVTLRLIDK
-2584 AEEASTRLDNLSV
+2584 FVDNSTPNNPYERPISKRLPARALQKMRGGERTGSIDALFSRISESAVGKDGKALPRAERERAI
-2597 ARRMEGAEK
+2597 EEK
-2606 DAKAIKMATGWER
+2606 KKELLKKWAIATGNWHTDIADFTDQREPIGS
-2619 GTDGKWRYETS
+2619 GTDSDVYLGKDGKS
-2630 DIKLKPFEEWM
+2630 VIKV
-2641 NKKNLKLGDIIDSDS
+2641 S
-2656 GLFEM
+2656 
-2661 YPELKDFKVTR
+2661 
-2672 GKGKS
+2672 KGKP
-2677 TNAAIYTGLGKIE
+2677 YGK
-2690 INFSKFKPY
+2690 
-2699 MSIPSNREKIDGI
+2699 R
-2712 LHRVINHEI
+2712 
-2721 QHAIQDSE
+2721 
-2729 GFAQGVS
+2729 
-2736 PNAFRPDAPV
+2736 FRPDVDNVALFNTVFPGSRYTIEGYGEID
-2746 GKLREMEEADGRM
+2746 GKFVRFLKQPIVDFTSSTPLTEGERVAYMEKLGFKPINKENTAFSNGEIIASDLQKSNIVKDKQGNVRVIDADMKLHTKDFGGKFSYPDAETDTRTAGGEVYTGSVREHRVYHGSGADFDAFDHSHMGEGEGAQAYGWGTYVTEVEGIGRTYAIQNTTKHNDALRALQHDVDVISDQLNRHRDDLKYDEEQLKRANEWRAEAELDYELFKDEAEKLKEKYGESSPKYQNHLFYDIYTDEMKRAQSSVKSTEESIQYRKEKIA
-2759 VERYNAMSYTEK
+2759 ELEK
-2771 ALGEGVR
+2771 ALKDKQAEIDELPKEFPRHLYTVEIPDDNGSNYLDWNGHPAESLLKGVGSFLESNGFERVQDSPVRYEKGESTVVLNPNATGADLYAELR
-2778 LKERILENRKEY
+2778 EALGSDKKASQ
-2790 NALAS
+2790 ALAELGCIGI
-2795 KYRFGMDGYTRAAGE
+2795 KYPADNMRGGRKDGAKNYVIFNENDAKITDH
-2810 VEARNTEKRI
+2810 T
-2820 GMTEEERKASLAS
+2820 
-2833 ETEDV
+2833 
-2838 AREDQILLGVDN
+2838 
-2850 ADGEQ
+2850 
-2855 RFLRTADGEVYG
+2855 RFLRTASGEVYG

-2881 TSETAVHEYTHL
+2881 TAETAVHEYTHL

-2969 AKAMAALENVKNAIA
+2969 AKAIETLERVKEAIA

-3010 KDLLDSKNPMKDES
+3010 RDLLDSKNPMKDES

-3053 KGAIDPKVAVE
+3053 KGVIDPKVAVE

-3181 TADYGGYTKRERLI
+3181 AADYGGYTKRERLI

-3391 VAQKLEGK
+3391 VAQKLEGR
-3399 ELSMEQKAV
+3399 EFTAEQKAV
-3408 VDVFSGKSDNQKF
+3408 VDVFSGEKDNQKF
-3421 SVEREDG
+3421 SVERNG
-3428 KKQTY
+3428 VKQQF
-3433 LLKQGNEEKAGA
+3433 LLKQGQEDKAGA

-3490 TMDVDGAKFTV
+3490 TMDIDGVKYTV
-3501 YTRIGKDYET
+3501 LTRVGKNNE
-3511 IDDFYSNKKGSERYV
+3511 IVDDFYSNKKGSESSVY
-3526 LRNTDGVN
+3526 RNVENID
-3534 NTPEGAHN
+3534 NTPEGARRK
-3542 PDSEPSAK
+3542 DSEPSAK

-3571 GSDSTDRS
+3571 GSDSIDRS

-3587 DKPRYSRKPGESI
+3587 DKPRFSRKPGESI

-3653 IDHASGNKRYIE
+3653 IDRASGNKRYIE

-3792 QMEVTDNQLLLHY
+3792 QMKATDDQLLLRK

-3829 KAFESNPSHDRSD
+3829 KTFESNPSHDRSD

-3993 VAQKMKAFEDKM
+3993 VAKKMEAFEDKM
-4005 EQRAEN
+4005 KQMAEKH
-4011 FPNLVIRSNE
+4011 PDLVQRSNE

-4048 YIITVNGSPRAA
+4048 YIITVNGNPRAA

-4075 AIGKVF
+4075 AVGKVF

-4128 FFNLNFAKYN
+4128 SFNLNFAKYN

-4258 SKFMG
+4258 RNWWKDNVGTSRFYDTEIGLVEINRASVGSSLAHRYSQVKLDVITSL
-4263 AEGQTK
+4263 AEGFN
-4269 AGNAAAFVSGAGR
+4269 NAVYFGSM
-4282 GLYIFWNAGL
+4282 
-4292 QGLTNFSRQIGRHPG
+4292 QDFSRQEGVKSHYFAYPINYNENRNYVFC
-4307 RALTLASL
+4307 RAMQDANKSRLYVHEVFLADNIEKGNTLQTAASQPHR
-4315 LFGFGA
+4315 G
-4321 LMSYL
+4321 
-4326 GNRDDDDENN
+4326 
-4336 YFNLPKYIRRSNVCY
+4336 I
-4351 KIGDLFVTIPLP
+4351 
-4363 VEYRA
+4363 
-4368 FYGLGELASS
+4368 
-4378 TLAGKEDGTT
+4378 TLY
-4388 KDIAKEAVSQVS
+4388 KDILANVLAANVTNDSETSKPCFSRKPGESIFDYASRVSEDVDRS
-4400 QLFPIDFVEGGGGL
+4400 VCEG
-4414 HALIP
+4414 
-4419 SAVKPIV
+4419 
-4426 EAETN
+4426 
-4431 TAWTG
+4431 
-4436 LPIYKDNDFNK
+4436 
-4447 NMPEYTKVYKTA
+4447 
-4459 NGYLVEIARALND
+4459 R
-4472 ATGGN
+4472 
-4477 KYKKGFIDINPAK
+4477 
-4490 MEYVLKGMLGGAF
+4490 
-4503 SFPDKLVKTT
+4503 
-4513 ETIMGD
+4513 
-4519 REFDWRNTP
+4519 
-4528 FANRFV
+4528 
-4534 KNADERT
+4534 
-4541 EYKSLNEQY
+4541 
-4550 FKLKDEMD
+4550 
-4558 VVKQQLKG
+4558 
-4566 FEKEADAGNEKYE
+4566 
-4579 KALLQLEDSKDYE
+4579 
-4592 RLELFKDYEKELKG
+4592 
-4606 LNDELKELR
+4606 
-4615 MSPDYDKAEEKELQK
+4615 
-4630 EIAEQQ
+4630 
-4636 RQLLDEMREIKK
+4636 